1 MKRFTAILAALLAAS
16 CVFSSAVMAIP
27 GETDPETGYN
37 QYVQDN
43 IRYDALGYAYID
55 DEDGTRIY
63 YDLNSYGYFVPI
75 NNPYDEPSQEPSSEP
90 SVEEPSEEPSSE
102 PSVEE
107 SSEEPS
113 TEPSV
118 EESSEEP
125 SSETSV
131 EESSQ
136 EPSSEPSVEE
146 SSKEPSKQESSKET
160 SKRTDKSEIP
170 LINYKLDALKM
181 NIALPNDVYAILRS
195 GEQNEKALEIFKMTA
210 EEAVASLK
218 KSNMYLKASPEDFA
232 YDITVTMTQD
242 EDSKTINNF
251 TELSDK
257 DLIEITNSLTK
268 QKEYTS
274 CTQKKYGD
282 VLYLSLNYHSTED
295 DDDIAGIQNY
305 TVVNGQKITITLQTR
320 AKNLS
325 DQQKEILEAVM
336 KSVSFT
342 DIKPPVKADT
352 NEDEI
357 KNMMILIYTTAG
369 VCIVLFIVLISVLI
383 SRSRKKK
390 KLLAEIENN
399 NIAEP
404 KSEKKKSETKNKA
417 EDKTKKKEDKK
428 AEKSDKKQKSKKQ
441 DKKKDSKKSEKPKLE
456 SKKEATPIEP
466 KHEKKSEPK
475 TDEKVSETKTEEKPI
490 TDEKAVSAESDYK
503 PEDFSLFDAQPTI
516 EKIEIYNSN
525 DEQTK
530 VNPNLPKAPKYNP
543 PGTLDYIT
551 TGVSKT
557 PEQAGIQL
565 TTETFT
571 VPKDKNDIQPIE
583 EETIEPTQVVE
594 DKKPET
600 VESTP
605 VVEDKKP
612 ETVEPTPVVKD
623 KKPETVEPT
632 PVVEDKKL
640 ETVEPTPVVEDKK
653 FETAEPVTE
662 QNAHENKDKSLKSFL
677 GRIKKAVIPEIDED
691 AFEHESTTNS
701 STEPINDTP
710 KPVIAPAKPI
720 EKPQPIVAPTNPVEK
735 SQPIV
740 APAKPIEKPQPIVTP
755 AEPVKKAPSAPI
767 KEATTESDISSR
779 YEKLFGKNSSSSE
792 NAESFDKTESR
803 FEKLF
808 GVKNTTENNENS
820 NDTHTT
826 ADNSEVKEDSIVFEK
841 PIQND
846 EENIHNRTPQSTIPS
861 LKTDKETESRF
872 EKLFGKNNPESLSQ
886 SQTKAQQTTD
896 EINNSEKK

>member
-27 GETDPETGYN
+27 GETDPQTGYN

-75 NNPYDEPSQEPSSEP
+75 NNPYEEPSQEPSSEP
-90 SVEEPSEEPSSE
+90 SVEEPSQEPSPE

-107 SSEEPS
+107 P
-113 TEPSV
+113 
-118 EESSEEP
+118 
-125 SSETSV
+125 
-131 EESSQ
+131 SQ
-136 EPSSEPSVEE
+136 EPSSEPSVVE
-146 SSKEPSKQESSKET
+146 SSQEPSKQESSKET
-160 SKRTDKSEIP
+160 SKRSDKSEIP

-195 GEQNEKALEIFKMTA
+195 GEQNEKALELFKMTA

-295 DDDIAGIQNY
+295 GDDIAGIQNY

-320 AKNLS
+320 AKDLS

-352 NEDEI
+352 NDDEI
-357 KNMMILIYTTAG
+357 QNMMILIYTTAG

-383 SRSRKKK
+383 SRSCKKK

-399 NIAEP
+399 NISEQKP
-404 KSEKKKSETKNKA
+404 EKKNSETKNKA
-417 EDKTKKKEDKK
+417 EDKSKKKDDKK
-428 AEKSDKKQKSKKQ
+428 AEKSDKKQKPKKQ
-441 DKKKDSKKSEKPKLE
+441 DEKKDSKKPDKPKLE
-456 SKKEATPIEP
+456 SKKEVTSIEP
-466 KHEKKSEPK
+466 KYEKNSESNTDDKK
-475 TDEKVSETKTEEKPI
+475 TETKIE
-490 TDEKAVSAESDYK
+490 EKAVSEESAYK
-503 PEDFSLFDAQPTI
+503 FDDFALFDAQPTI

-543 PGTLDYIT
+543 PGTVDYIT

-571 VPKDKNDIQPIE
+571 VPKTKNDIKPIE
-583 EETIEPTQVVE
+583 EETSEKIESAPVVE
-594 DKKPET
+594 DKKAET
-600 VESTP
+600 IESAP

-612 ETVEPTPVVKD
+612 EITEPDTHD
-623 KKPETVEPT
+623 T
-632 PVVEDKKL
+632 
-640 ETVEPTPVVEDKK
+640 
-653 FETAEPVTE
+653 
-662 QNAHENKDKSLKSFL
+662 KDKSLKSFL
-677 GRIKKAVIPEIDED
+677 GRIKKAVVPEIDED
-691 AFEHESTTNS
+691 AFEHENTINASTK
-701 STEPINDTP
+701 PIDNTP
-710 KPVIAPAKPI
+710 KPVIAPAKLV
-720 EKPQPIVAPTNPVEK
+720 EKPQPIVAPVEPV
-735 SQPIV
+735 
-740 APAKPIEKPQPIVTP
+740 EKPQPTANP

-767 KEATTESDISSR
+767 KETTTESDIYSR
-779 YEKLFGKNSSSSE
+779 YEKLFGKNDSSSE
-792 NAESFDKTESR
+792 NSESLDKTESR

-808 GVKNTTENNENS
+808 GVKNSTENNENS
-820 NDTHTT
+820 
-826 ADNSEVKEDSIVFEK
+826 DNKQTNANNEPKDDSVVFEK

-846 EENIHNRTPQSTIPS
+846 EENVHNRTPQSTIPA
-861 LKTDKETESRF
+861 LKTESRF
-872 EKLFGKNNPESLSQ
+872 EKLFGKNDPESLSQ

>member
-27 GETDPETGYN
+27 GETDPQTGYN

-75 NNPYDEPSQEPSSEP
+75 NNPYEEPSQEPSSEP
-90 SVEEPSEEPSSE
+90 SVEEPSQEPSSE

-107 SSEEPS
+107 P
-113 TEPSV
+113 
-118 EESSEEP
+118 
-125 SSETSV
+125 
-131 EESSQ
+131 SQ

-146 SSKEPSKQESSKET
+146 PSQEPSKQESSKET
-160 SKRTDKSEIP
+160 SKRSDKSEIP

-195 GEQNEKALEIFKMTA
+195 GEQNEKALELFKMTA

-295 DDDIAGIQNY
+295 GDDIAGIQNY

-320 AKNLS
+320 AKDLS

-399 NIAEP
+399 NISEQKP
-404 KSEKKKSETKNKA
+404 EKKNSETKNKA
-417 EDKTKKKEDKK
+417 EDKSKKKDGKK
-428 AEKSDKKQKSKKQ
+428 AEKSDKKQKPKKQ
-441 DKKKDSKKSEKPKLE
+441 DKKKDSKKPDKPKLE
-456 SKKEATPIEP
+456 SKKDVTSIEP
-466 KHEKKSEPK
+466 KYEKNSESK
-475 TDEKVSETKTEEKPI
+475 TDDKKTETKIE
-490 TDEKAVSAESDYK
+490 EKAVSEESAYK
-503 PEDFSLFDAQPTI
+503 FDDFALFDAQPTI

-543 PGTLDYIT
+543 PGTVDYIT

-571 VPKDKNDIQPIE
+571 VPKTKNDIKPIE
-583 EETIEPTQVVE
+583 EETSEKIESAPVVE
-594 DKKPET
+594 DKKAET
-600 VESTP
+600 IESAP

-612 ETVEPTPVVKD
+612 EITEPDTHD
-623 KKPETVEPT
+623 T
-632 PVVEDKKL
+632 
-640 ETVEPTPVVEDKK
+640 
-653 FETAEPVTE
+653 
-662 QNAHENKDKSLKSFL
+662 KDKSLKSFL
-677 GRIKKAVIPEIDED
+677 GRIKKAVVPEIDED
-691 AFEHESTTNS
+691 AFEHENTINASTK
-701 STEPINDTP
+701 PIDNTP
-710 KPVIAPAKPI
+710 KPVIAPAKLV
-720 EKPQPIVAPTNPVEK
+720 EKPQPIVAPVEPV
-735 SQPIV
+735 
-740 APAKPIEKPQPIVTP
+740 EKPQPTANP

-767 KEATTESDISSR
+767 KETTTESDIYSR
-779 YEKLFGKNSSSSE
+779 YEKLFGKNDSSSE
-792 NAESFDKTESR
+792 NSESLDKTESR

-808 GVKNTTENNENS
+808 GVKNSTENNENS
-820 NDTHTT
+820 
-826 ADNSEVKEDSIVFEK
+826 DNKQTNANNEPKDDSVVFEK

-846 EENIHNRTPQSTIPS
+846 EENVHNRTPQSTIPA
-861 LKTDKETESRF
+861 LKTESRF
-872 EKLFGKNNPESLSQ
+872 EKLFGKNDPESLSQ

>member
-27 GETDPETGYN
+27 GETDPQTGYN

-75 NNPYDEPSQEPSSEP
+75 NNPYEEPSQEPSSEP
-90 SVEEPSEEPSSE
+90 SVEEPSQEPSSE

-107 SSEEPS
+107 PS
-113 TEPSV
+113 Q
-118 EESSEEP
+118 EP
-125 SSETSV
+125 SSEPSV

-136 EPSSEPSVEE
+136 EPSSEPSVVE
-146 SSKEPSKQESSKET
+146 SSQEPSKQESSKET
-160 SKRTDKSEIP
+160 SKRSDKSEIP

-195 GEQNEKALEIFKMTA
+195 GEQNEKALELFKMTA

-295 DDDIAGIQNY
+295 GDDIAGIQNY

-320 AKNLS
+320 AKDLS

-352 NEDEI
+352 NDDEI

-399 NIAEP
+399 NISEQKP
-404 KSEKKKSETKNKA
+404 EKKNSETKNKA
-417 EDKTKKKEDKK
+417 EDKSKKKDGKK
-428 AEKSDKKQKSKKQ
+428 AEKSDKKQKPKKQ
-441 DKKKDSKKSEKPKLE
+441 DKKKDSKKPDKPKLE
-456 SKKEATPIEP
+456 SKKEATPVEP
-466 KHEKKSEPK
+466 KYEKNSESK
-475 TDEKVSETKTEEKPI
+475 TDDKKTETKIE
-490 TDEKAVSAESDYK
+490 EKAVSEESAYK
-503 PEDFSLFDAQPTI
+503 FDDFALFDAQPTI

-543 PGTLDYIT
+543 PGTVDYIT

-571 VPKDKNDIQPIE
+571 VPKTKNDIKPIE
-583 EETIEPTQVVE
+583 EETSEKIESAPAVE

-600 VESTP
+600 
-605 VVEDKKP
+605 
-612 ETVEPTPVVKD
+612 
-623 KKPETVEPT
+623 
-632 PVVEDKKL
+632 L
-640 ETVEPTPVVEDKK
+640 
-653 FETAEPVTE
+653 EPVTE

-677 GRIKKAVIPEIDED
+677 GRIKKAVVPEIDED
-691 AFEHESTTNS
+691 AFEHENTINASTK
-701 STEPINDTP
+701 PIDNTP
-710 KPVIAPAKPI
+710 KPVIAPAKLVEKPQPTVVPVEPV
-720 EKPQPIVAPTNPVEK
+720 EKPQPIAN
-735 SQPIV
+735 
-740 APAKPIEKPQPIVTP
+740 P
-755 AEPVKKAPSAPI
+755 AELVKETPSAPI
-767 KEATTESDISSR
+767 KETTTESDISSR
-779 YEKLFGKNSSSSE
+779 YEKLFGKNDSSSE
-792 NAESFDKTESR
+792 NSESLDKTESR

-808 GVKNTTENNENS
+808 GVKNSTENNES
-820 NDTHTT
+820 T
-826 ADNSEVKEDSIVFEK
+826 DNKQTNANNESKDDSIVFEK

-846 EENIHNRTPQSTIPS
+846 EENVHDRTPQSTIPA
-861 LKTDKETESRF
+861 LKTESRF
-872 EKLFGKNNPESLSQ
+872 EKLFGKNDPESLSQ

>member
-1 MKRFTAILAALLAAS
+1 MSKRAYELKTEVIVMKRFTAILAALLAAS

-27 GETDPETGYN
+27 GETDPQTGYN

-75 NNPYDEPSQEPSSEP
+75 NNPYEEPSQEPSSEPSVELPSQEPSSEPSVEEPSQEPSSEP
-90 SVEEPSEEPSSE
+90 SVEEPSQEPSSE
-102 PSVEE
+102 P
-107 SSEEPS
+107 
-113 TEPSV
+113 
-118 EESSEEP
+118 
-125 SSETSV
+125 SV

-136 EPSSEPSVEE
+136 EPSSEPSVVE
-146 SSKEPSKQESSKET
+146 SSQEPSKQESSKET
-160 SKRTDKSEIP
+160 SKRSDKSEIP

-195 GEQNEKALEIFKMTA
+195 GEQNEKALELFKMTA

-295 DDDIAGIQNY
+295 GDDIAGIQNY

-320 AKNLS
+320 AKDLS

-399 NIAEP
+399 NISEQKP
-404 KSEKKKSETKNKA
+404 EKKNSETKNKA
-417 EDKTKKKEDKK
+417 EDKSKKKDGKK
-428 AEKSDKKQKSKKQ
+428 AEKSDKKQKPKKQ
-441 DKKKDSKKSEKPKLE
+441 DKKKDSKKPDKPKLE
-456 SKKEATPIEP
+456 SKKDVTSIEP
-466 KHEKKSEPK
+466 KYEKNSESK
-475 TDEKVSETKTEEKPI
+475 TDDKKTETKIE
-490 TDEKAVSAESDYK
+490 EKAVSEESAYK
-503 PEDFSLFDAQPTI
+503 FDDFALFDAQPTI

-543 PGTLDYIT
+543 PGTVDYIT

-571 VPKDKNDIQPIE
+571 VPKTKNDIKPIE
-583 EETIEPTQVVE
+583 EETSEKIE
-594 DKKPET
+594 
-600 VESTP
+600 SAP

-612 ETVEPTPVVKD
+612 EITEPDTHD
-623 KKPETVEPT
+623 T
-632 PVVEDKKL
+632 
-640 ETVEPTPVVEDKK
+640 
-653 FETAEPVTE
+653 
-662 QNAHENKDKSLKSFL
+662 KDKSLKSFL
-677 GRIKKAVIPEIDED
+677 GRIKKAVVPEIDED
-691 AFEHESTTNS
+691 AFEHENTINASTK
-701 STEPINDTP
+701 PIDNTP
-710 KPVIAPAKPI
+710 KPVIAPAKLV
-720 EKPQPIVAPTNPVEK
+720 EKPQPIVAPVEPV
-735 SQPIV
+735 
-740 APAKPIEKPQPIVTP
+740 EKPQPTANP

-767 KEATTESDISSR
+767 KETTTESDISSR
-779 YEKLFGKNSSSSE
+779 YEKLFGKNDSSSE
-792 NAESFDKTESR
+792 NSESLDKTESR

-808 GVKNTTENNENS
+808 GVKNSTENNENS
-820 NDTHTT
+820 
-826 ADNSEVKEDSIVFEK
+826 DNKQTNANNESKDDSVVFEK

-846 EENIHNRTPQSTIPS
+846 EENVHNRTPQSTIPA
-861 LKTDKETESRF
+861 LKTESRF
-872 EKLFGKNNPESLSQ
+872 EKLFGKNDPESLSQ

>member
-27 GETDPETGYN
+27 GETDPQTGYN

-75 NNPYDEPSQEPSSEP
+75 NNPYEEPSQEPSSEP
-90 SVEEPSEEPSSE
+90 
-102 PSVEE
+102 
-107 SSEEPS
+107 
-113 TEPSV
+113 
-118 EESSEEP
+118 
-125 SSETSV
+125 SV

-136 EPSSEPSVEE
+136 EPSSEPSVVE
-146 SSKEPSKQESSKET
+146 SSQEPSKQESSKET
-160 SKRTDKSEIP
+160 SKRSDKSEIP

-195 GEQNEKALEIFKMTA
+195 GEQNEKALELFKMTA

-295 DDDIAGIQNY
+295 GDDIAGIQNY

-320 AKNLS
+320 AKDLS

-352 NEDEI
+352 NDDEI

-383 SRSRKKK
+383 SRSCKKK

-399 NIAEP
+399 NISEQKP
-404 KSEKKKSETKNKA
+404 EKKNSETKNKS
-417 EDKTKKKEDKK
+417 EDKSKKKDGKK
-428 AEKSDKKQKSKKQ
+428 AEKSDKKQKLKKQ
-441 DKKKDSKKSEKPKLE
+441 DKKKDSKKPDKPKLE
-456 SKKEATPIEP
+456 SKKEATPVEP
-466 KHEKKSEPK
+466 KYEKNSESK
-475 TDEKVSETKTEEKPI
+475 TDDKKTETKIE
-490 TDEKAVSAESDYK
+490 EKAVSEESAYK
-503 PEDFSLFDAQPTI
+503 FDDFALFDAQPTI

-530 VNPNLPKAPKYNP
+530 TNPNLPKAPKYNP
-543 PGTLDYIT
+543 PGTVDYIT

-571 VPKDKNDIQPIE
+571 VPKTKNDIKPIE
-583 EETIEPTQVVE
+583 EETSEKIE
-594 DKKPET
+594 
-600 VESTP
+600 SAP
-605 VVEDKKP
+605 VVEDKK
-612 ETVEPTPVVKD
+612 V
-623 KKPETVEPT
+623 ETVEPT
-632 PVVEDKKL
+632 PVVEDKK
-640 ETVEPTPVVEDKK
+640 V
-653 FETAEPVTE
+653 ETAEPVTE

-677 GRIKKAVIPEIDED
+677 GRIKKAVVPEIDED
-691 AFEHESTTNS
+691 AFEHENTINASTK
-701 STEPINDTP
+701 PIDNTP
-710 KPVIAPAKPI
+710 KPVIAPAKLVEKPKPTVVPVEPV
-720 EKPQPIVAPTNPVEK
+720 EKPQPIAN
-735 SQPIV
+735 
-740 APAKPIEKPQPIVTP
+740 P
-755 AEPVKKAPSAPI
+755 AELVKETPSAPI
-767 KEATTESDISSR
+767 KETTTESDISSR
-779 YEKLFGKNSSSSE
+779 YEKLFGKNDSSFENSE
-792 NAESFDKTESR
+792 SLDKTESR

-808 GVKNTTENNENS
+808 GVKNSTENNES
-820 NDTHTT
+820 T
-826 ADNSEVKEDSIVFEK
+826 DNKQTNANNEPKDDNIVFEK

-846 EENIHNRTPQSTIPS
+846 EENVHNRTPQSTIPA
-861 LKTDKETESRF
+861 LKTESRF
-872 EKLFGKNNPESLSQ
+872 EKLFGKNDPESLSQ

>member
-27 GETDPETGYN
+27 GETDPQTGYN

-75 NNPYDEPSQEPSSEP
+75 NNPYEEPSQEPSSEP
-90 SVEEPSEEPSSE
+90 SVEEPSQEPSPE

-107 SSEEPS
+107 P
-113 TEPSV
+113 
-118 EESSEEP
+118 
-125 SSETSV
+125 
-131 EESSQ
+131 SQ

-146 SSKEPSKQESSKET
+146 PSQELSSEPSVEEPSQEPSSEPSVVESSQEPSKQESSKET
-160 SKRTDKSEIP
+160 SKRSDKSEIP

-195 GEQNEKALEIFKMTA
+195 GEQNEKALELFKMTA

-295 DDDIAGIQNY
+295 GDDIAGIQNY

-320 AKNLS
+320 AKDLS

-352 NEDEI
+352 NDDEI
-357 KNMMILIYTTAG
+357 QNMMILIYTTAG
-369 VCIVLFIVLISVLI
+369 VCILLFIVLISVLI

-399 NIAEP
+399 NISEQKP
-404 KSEKKKSETKNKA
+404 EKKNSETKNKA
-417 EDKTKKKEDKK
+417 EDKSKKKDDKK

-441 DKKKDSKKSEKPKLE
+441 DKKKDSKKSDKPKLE
-456 SKKEATPIEP
+456 SKKEVTSIEP
-466 KHEKKSEPK
+466 KYEKKSESK
-475 TDEKVSETKTEEKPI
+475 TDDKKTETKIEEKPI
-490 TDEKAVSAESDYK
+490 TDEKAVSEESAYK
-503 PEDFSLFDAQPTI
+503 FDDFALFDAQPTI

-530 VNPNLPKAPKYNP
+530 TNPDLPKAPKYNP
-543 PGTLDYIT
+543 PGTVDYIT

-571 VPKDKNDIQPIE
+571 VPKTKNDIKPIE
-583 EETIEPTQVVE
+583 EEISENI
-594 DKKPET
+594 
-600 VESTP
+600 
-605 VVEDKKP
+605 
-612 ETVEPTPVVKD
+612 
-623 KKPETVEPT
+623 EPT
-632 PVVEDKKL
+632 PVVEDKKT
-640 ETVEPTPVVEDKK
+640 ETVEPAPVVEDKK
-653 FETAEPVTE
+653 TETAESAPVVEDKKAEITE
-662 QNAHENKDKSLKSFL
+662 SDTHDTKDKSLKSFL

-691 AFEHESTTNS
+691 AFEHETTNNA
-701 STEPINDTP
+701 STEPINDAP

-720 EKPQPIVAPTNPVEK
+720 EKPQPIVTSVE
-735 SQPIV
+735 
-740 APAKPIEKPQPIVTP
+740 PIEKTQSIVTP
-755 AEPVKKAPSAPI
+755 VEPVKKAPSAPI
-767 KEATTESDISSR
+767 KETTTESDISSR

-792 NAESFDKTESR
+792 NTESLDKTESR

-808 GVKNTTENNENS
+808 GVKNSTENNESS
-820 NDTHTT
+820 NNTQAN
-826 ADNSEVKEDSIVFEK
+826 ADNNESKDDSIVFEK
-841 PIQND
+841 PIQNN

-861 LKTDKETESRF
+861 LKTESRF
-872 EKLFGKNNPESLSQ
+872 EKLFGKNDPESLSQ

>member
-27 GETDPETGYN
+27 GETDPQTGYN

-75 NNPYDEPSQEPSSEP
+75 NNPYEEPSQEPSSEP
-90 SVEEPSEEPSSE
+90 SVEEPSQEPSPE

-107 SSEEPS
+107 P
-113 TEPSV
+113 
-118 EESSEEP
+118 
-125 SSETSV
+125 
-131 EESSQ
+131 SQ
-136 EPSSEPSVEE
+136 EPSPEPSVVE
-146 SSKEPSKQESSKET
+146 SSQEPSKQESSKET
-160 SKRTDKSEIP
+160 SKRSDKSEIP

-195 GEQNEKALEIFKMTA
+195 GEQNEKALELFKMTA

-268 QKEYTS
+268 QKEYAS

-295 DDDIAGIQNY
+295 GDDIAGIQNY

-320 AKNLS
+320 AKDLS

-383 SRSRKKK
+383 SRSCKKK

-399 NIAEP
+399 NISEQKP
-404 KSEKKKSETKNKA
+404 EKKNSETKNKA
-417 EDKTKKKEDKK
+417 EDKSKKKDGKK
-428 AEKSDKKQKSKKQ
+428 AEKSDKKQKPKKQ
-441 DKKKDSKKSEKPKLE
+441 DKKKDSKKPDKPKLE
-456 SKKEATPIEP
+456 SKKDVTSIEP
-466 KHEKKSEPK
+466 KYEKNSESK
-475 TDEKVSETKTEEKPI
+475 TDDKKTETKIE
-490 TDEKAVSAESDYK
+490 EKAVSEESAYK
-503 PEDFSLFDAQPTI
+503 FDDFALFDAQPTI

-543 PGTLDYIT
+543 PGTVDYIT

-571 VPKDKNDIQPIE
+571 VPKTKNDIKPIE
-583 EETIEPTQVVE
+583 EETSEKIESAPVVE
-594 DKKPET
+594 DKKAET
-600 VESTP
+600 IESAP

-612 ETVEPTPVVKD
+612 EITEPDTHD
-623 KKPETVEPT
+623 T
-632 PVVEDKKL
+632 
-640 ETVEPTPVVEDKK
+640 
-653 FETAEPVTE
+653 
-662 QNAHENKDKSLKSFL
+662 KDKSLKSFL
-677 GRIKKAVIPEIDED
+677 GRIRKAVVPEIDED
-691 AFEHESTTNS
+691 AFEHENTINASTK
-701 STEPINDTP
+701 PIDNTP
-710 KPVIAPAKPI
+710 KPVIAPAKLV
-720 EKPQPIVAPTNPVEK
+720 EKPQPIVAPVEPV
-735 SQPIV
+735 
-740 APAKPIEKPQPIVTP
+740 EKPQPTANP

-767 KEATTESDISSR
+767 KETTTESDISSR
-779 YEKLFGKNSSSSE
+779 YEKLFGKNDSSSE
-792 NAESFDKTESR
+792 NSESLDKTESR

-808 GVKNTTENNENS
+808 GVKNSTENNENS
-820 NDTHTT
+820 
-826 ADNSEVKEDSIVFEK
+826 DNKQTNANNESKDDSVVFEK

-846 EENIHNRTPQSTIPS
+846 EENVHNRTPQSTIPA
-861 LKTDKETESRF
+861 LKTESRF
-872 EKLFGKNNPESLSQ
+872 EKLFGKNDPESLSQ

>member
-1 MKRFTAILAALLAAS
+1 MSKRAYELKTEVIVMKRFTAILAALLAAS

-27 GETDPETGYN
+27 GETDPQTGYN

-75 NNPYDEPSQEPSSEP
+75 NNPYEEPSQEPSSEP
-90 SVEEPSEEPSSE
+90 SVEEPSQEPSSE

-107 SSEEPS
+107 P
-113 TEPSV
+113 
-118 EESSEEP
+118 
-125 SSETSV
+125 
-131 EESSQ
+131 SQ

-146 SSKEPSKQESSKET
+146 PSQEPSSEPSVVESSQEPSKQESSKET
-160 SKRTDKSEIP
+160 SKRSDKSEIP

-195 GEQNEKALEIFKMTA
+195 GEQNEKALELFKMTA

-295 DDDIAGIQNY
+295 GDDIAGIQNY

-320 AKNLS
+320 AKDLS

-383 SRSRKKK
+383 SRSCKKK

-399 NIAEP
+399 NISEQKP
-404 KSEKKKSETKNKA
+404 EKKNSETKNKA
-417 EDKTKKKEDKK
+417 EDKSKKKDGKK
-428 AEKSDKKQKSKKQ
+428 AEKSDKKQKPKKQ
-441 DKKKDSKKSEKPKLE
+441 DKKKDSKKPDKPKLE
-456 SKKEATPIEP
+456 SKKDVTSIEP
-466 KHEKKSEPK
+466 KYEKNSESK
-475 TDEKVSETKTEEKPI
+475 TDDKKTETKIE
-490 TDEKAVSAESDYK
+490 EKAVSEESAYK
-503 PEDFSLFDAQPTI
+503 FDDFALFDAQPTI

-543 PGTLDYIT
+543 PGTVDYIT

-571 VPKDKNDIQPIE
+571 VPKTKNDIKPIE
-583 EETIEPTQVVE
+583 EETSEKIESAPVVE
-594 DKKPET
+594 DKKAET
-600 VESTP
+600 IESAP

-612 ETVEPTPVVKD
+612 EITEPDTHD
-623 KKPETVEPT
+623 T
-632 PVVEDKKL
+632 
-640 ETVEPTPVVEDKK
+640 
-653 FETAEPVTE
+653 
-662 QNAHENKDKSLKSFL
+662 KDKSLKSFL
-677 GRIKKAVIPEIDED
+677 GRIKKAVVPEIDED
-691 AFEHESTTNS
+691 AFEHENTINASTK
-701 STEPINDTP
+701 PIDNTP
-710 KPVIAPAKPI
+710 KPVIAPAKLV
-720 EKPQPIVAPTNPVEK
+720 EKPQPIVAPVEPV
-735 SQPIV
+735 
-740 APAKPIEKPQPIVTP
+740 EKPQPTANP

-767 KEATTESDISSR
+767 KETTTESDISSR
-779 YEKLFGKNSSSSE
+779 YEKLFGKNDSSSE
-792 NAESFDKTESR
+792 NSESLDKTESR

-808 GVKNTTENNENS
+808 GVKNSTENNENS
-820 NDTHTT
+820 
-826 ADNSEVKEDSIVFEK
+826 DNKQTNANNESKDDSVVFEK

-846 EENIHNRTPQSTIPS
+846 EENVHNRTPQSTIPA
-861 LKTDKETESRF
+861 LKTESRF
-872 EKLFGKNNPESLSQ
+872 EKLFGKNDPESLSQ

>member
-27 GETDPETGYN
+27 GETDPQTGYN

-75 NNPYDEPSQEPSSEP
+75 NNPYEEPSQEPSSEP
-90 SVEEPSEEPSSE
+90 SVEEPSQEPSSE

-107 SSEEPS
+107 P
-113 TEPSV
+113 
-118 EESSEEP
+118 
-125 SSETSV
+125 
-131 EESSQ
+131 SQ

-146 SSKEPSKQESSKET
+146 PSQEPSSEPSVVESSQEPSKQESSKET
-160 SKRTDKSEIP
+160 SKRSDKSEIP

-195 GEQNEKALEIFKMTA
+195 GEQNEKALELFKMTA

-268 QKEYTS
+268 QKEYAS

-295 DDDIAGIQNY
+295 GDDIAGIQNY

-320 AKNLS
+320 AKDLS

-383 SRSRKKK
+383 SRSCKKK
-390 KLLAEIENN
+390 RLLAEIENN
-399 NIAEP
+399 NISEQKP
-404 KSEKKKSETKNKA
+404 EKKNSETKNKA
-417 EDKTKKKEDKK
+417 EDKSKKKDGKK
-428 AEKSDKKQKSKKQ
+428 AEKSDKKQKPKKQ
-441 DKKKDSKKSEKPKLE
+441 DKKKDSKKPDKPKLE
-456 SKKEATPIEP
+456 SKKEATPVEP
-466 KHEKKSEPK
+466 KYEKNSESK
-475 TDEKVSETKTEEKPI
+475 TDDKKTETKIE
-490 TDEKAVSAESDYK
+490 EKAVSEESAYK
-503 PEDFSLFDAQPTI
+503 FDDFALFDAQPTI

-543 PGTLDYIT
+543 PGTVDYIT

-571 VPKDKNDIQPIE
+571 VPKTKNDIKPIE
-583 EETIEPTQVVE
+583 EETSETIGSAPAVE

-600 VESTP
+600 LEPTP

-612 ETVEPTPVVKD
+612 ET
-623 KKPETVEPT
+623 
-632 PVVEDKKL
+632 L
-640 ETVEPTPVVEDKK
+640 
-653 FETAEPVTE
+653 EPVTE

-677 GRIKKAVIPEIDED
+677 GRIKKAVVPEIDED
-691 AFEHESTTNS
+691 AFEHENTINAS
-701 STEPINDTP
+701 SKPIDNTP
-710 KPVIAPAKPI
+710 KPVIAPAKLVEKPQPTVVPVEPV
-720 EKPQPIVAPTNPVEK
+720 EKPQPIAN
-735 SQPIV
+735 
-740 APAKPIEKPQPIVTP
+740 P
-755 AEPVKKAPSAPI
+755 AELVKETPSAPI
-767 KEATTESDISSR
+767 KETTTESDISSR
-779 YEKLFGKNSSSSE
+779 YEKLFGKNDSSFENSE
-792 NAESFDKTESR
+792 SLDKTESR

-808 GVKNTTENNENS
+808 GVKNSTENNES
-820 NDTHTT
+820 T
-826 ADNSEVKEDSIVFEK
+826 DNKQTNANNESKDDSIVFEK

-846 EENIHNRTPQSTIPS
+846 KENVHNRTPQSTIPA
-861 LKTDKETESRF
+861 LKTESRF
-872 EKLFGKNNPESLSQ
+872 EKLFGKNDPESLSQ

>member
-1 MKRFTAILAALLAAS
+1 MSKRAYELKTEVIVMKRFTAILAALLAAS

-27 GETDPETGYN
+27 GETDPQTGYN

-75 NNPYDEPSQEPSSEP
+75 NNPYEEPSQEPSSEP
-90 SVEEPSEEPSSE
+90 SVEEPSQEPSPEPSVEEPSQEPSSE
-102 PSVEE
+102 PSVV
-107 SSEEPS
+107 EPS
-113 TEPSV
+113 Q
-118 EESSEEP
+118 EP
-125 SSETSV
+125 SSEPSV

-136 EPSSEPSVEE
+136 EPSSEPSVVE
-146 SSKEPSKQESSKET
+146 SSQEPSKQESSKET
-160 SKRTDKSEIP
+160 SKRSDKSEIP

-195 GEQNEKALEIFKMTA
+195 GEQNEKALELFKMTA

-268 QKEYTS
+268 QKEYAS

-295 DDDIAGIQNY
+295 GDDIAGIQNY

-320 AKNLS
+320 AKDLS

-352 NEDEI
+352 NDDEI

-369 VCIVLFIVLISVLI
+369 VCILLFIVLISVLI
-383 SRSRKKK
+383 SRSCKKK

-399 NIAEP
+399 NISEQKP
-404 KSEKKKSETKNKA
+404 EKKNSETKNKS
-417 EDKTKKKEDKK
+417 EDKSKKKDDKK
-428 AEKSDKKQKSKKQ
+428 AEKSDKKQKPKKQ
-441 DKKKDSKKSEKPKLE
+441 DEKKDSKKPDKPKLE
-456 SKKEATPIEP
+456 SKKAVTSIEP
-466 KHEKKSEPK
+466 KYEKKSESK
-475 TDEKVSETKTEEKPI
+475 TDDKKTETKI
-490 TDEKAVSAESDYK
+490 DEKAVSEESAYK
-503 PEDFSLFDAQPTI
+503 FDDFALFDAQPTI

-543 PGTLDYIT
+543 PGTVDYIT

-571 VPKDKNDIQPIE
+571 VPKTKNDIKPIE
-583 EETIEPTQVVE
+583 EETSEKIESAPVVE
-594 DKKPET
+594 DKKAET
-600 VESTP
+600 IESAP

-612 ETVEPTPVVKD
+612 EITEPDTHD
-623 KKPETVEPT
+623 T
-632 PVVEDKKL
+632 
-640 ETVEPTPVVEDKK
+640 
-653 FETAEPVTE
+653 
-662 QNAHENKDKSLKSFL
+662 KDKSLKSFL
-677 GRIKKAVIPEIDED
+677 GRIKKAVVPEIDED
-691 AFEHESTTNS
+691 AFEHENKINASTK
-701 STEPINDTP
+701 PIDNTP
-710 KPVIAPAKPI
+710 KPVIAPAKLV
-720 EKPQPIVAPTNPVEK
+720 EKPQPIVAPVEPV
-735 SQPIV
+735 
-740 APAKPIEKPQPIVTP
+740 EKPQPIANP

-767 KEATTESDISSR
+767 KETTTESDIYSR
-779 YEKLFGKNSSSSE
+779 YEKLFGKNDSSSE
-792 NAESFDKTESR
+792 NSESLDKTESR

-808 GVKNTTENNENS
+808 GVKNSTENNENS
-820 NDTHTT
+820 
-826 ADNSEVKEDSIVFEK
+826 DNKQTNANNEPKDDSVVFEK

-846 EENIHNRTPQSTIPS
+846 EENVHNRTPQSTIPA
-861 LKTDKETESRF
+861 LKTESRF
-872 EKLFGKNNPESLSQ
+872 EKLFGKNDPESLSQ

>member
-1 MKRFTAILAALLAAS
+1 MSKRAYELKTEVIVMKRFTAILAALLAAS

-27 GETDPETGYN
+27 GETDPQTGYN

-75 NNPYDEPSQEPSSEP
+75 NNPYEEPSQEPSSEP
-90 SVEEPSEEPSSE
+90 SVEEPSQEPSSE

-107 SSEEPS
+107 P
-113 TEPSV
+113 
-118 EESSEEP
+118 
-125 SSETSV
+125 
-131 EESSQ
+131 SQ

-146 SSKEPSKQESSKET
+146 PSQEPSSEPSVVESSQEPSKQESSKET
-160 SKRTDKSEIP
+160 SKRSDKSEIP

-195 GEQNEKALEIFKMTA
+195 GEQNEKALELFKMTA

-295 DDDIAGIQNY
+295 GDDIAGIQNY

-320 AKNLS
+320 AKDLS

-383 SRSRKKK
+383 SRSCKKK

-399 NIAEP
+399 NISEQKP
-404 KSEKKKSETKNKA
+404 EKKNSETKNKA
-417 EDKTKKKEDKK
+417 EDKSKKKDGKK
-428 AEKSDKKQKSKKQ
+428 AEKSDKKQKPKKQ
-441 DKKKDSKKSEKPKLE
+441 DKKKDSKKPDKPKLE
-456 SKKEATPIEP
+456 SKKEATPVEP
-466 KHEKKSEPK
+466 KYEKNSESK
-475 TDEKVSETKTEEKPI
+475 TDDKKTETKIE
-490 TDEKAVSAESDYK
+490 EKAVSEESAYK
-503 PEDFSLFDAQPTI
+503 FDDFALFDAQPTI

-543 PGTLDYIT
+543 PGTVDYIT

-571 VPKDKNDIQPIE
+571 VPKTKNDIKPIE
-583 EETIEPTQVVE
+583 EETSEKIESAPVVE
-594 DKKPET
+594 DKKAENI
-600 VESTP
+600 ESAP

-612 ETVEPTPVVKD
+612 EITEPDTHD
-623 KKPETVEPT
+623 T
-632 PVVEDKKL
+632 
-640 ETVEPTPVVEDKK
+640 
-653 FETAEPVTE
+653 
-662 QNAHENKDKSLKSFL
+662 KDKSLKSFL
-677 GRIKKAVIPEIDED
+677 GRIKKAVVPEIDED
-691 AFEHESTTNS
+691 AFEHENTINASTK
-701 STEPINDTP
+701 PIDNTP
-710 KPVIAPAKPI
+710 KPVIAPAKLV
-720 EKPQPIVAPTNPVEK
+720 EKPQPIVAPVEPV
-735 SQPIV
+735 
-740 APAKPIEKPQPIVTP
+740 EKPQPTANP

-767 KEATTESDISSR
+767 KETTTESDISSR
-779 YEKLFGKNSSSSE
+779 YEKLFGKNDSSSE
-792 NAESFDKTESR
+792 NSESLDKTESR

-808 GVKNTTENNENS
+808 GVKNSTENNENS
-820 NDTHTT
+820 
-826 ADNSEVKEDSIVFEK
+826 DNKQTNANNESKDDSVVFEK

-846 EENIHNRTPQSTIPS
+846 EENVHNRTPQSTIPA
-861 LKTDKETESRF
+861 LKTESRF
-872 EKLFGKNNPESLSQ
+872 EKLFGKNDPESLSQ

>member
-1 MKRFTAILAALLAAS
+1 MSKRAYELKTEVIVMKRFTAILAALLAAS

-27 GETDPETGYN
+27 GETDPQTGYN

-75 NNPYDEPSQEPSSEP
+75 NNPYEEPSQEPSSEP
-90 SVEEPSEEPSSE
+90 SVEEPSQEPSPE

-107 SSEEPS
+107 P
-113 TEPSV
+113 
-118 EESSEEP
+118 
-125 SSETSV
+125 
-131 EESSQ
+131 SQ
-136 EPSSEPSVEE
+136 EPSSEPSVVE
-146 SSKEPSKQESSKET
+146 SSQEPSKQESSKET
-160 SKRTDKSEIP
+160 SKRSDKSEIP

-195 GEQNEKALEIFKMTA
+195 GEQNEKALELFKMTA

-218 KSNMYLKASPEDFA
+218 KSNMYLKASPEDFV

-295 DDDIAGIQNY
+295 GDDIAGIQNY

-320 AKNLS
+320 AKDLS

-352 NEDEI
+352 NDDEI

-369 VCIVLFIVLISVLI
+369 VCILLFIVLISVLI
-383 SRSRKKK
+383 SRSCKKK

-399 NIAEP
+399 NISEQKP
-404 KSEKKKSETKNKA
+404 EKKNSETKNKA
-417 EDKTKKKEDKK
+417 EDKSKKKDDKK
-428 AEKSDKKQKSKKQ
+428 AEKSDKKQKPKKQ
-441 DKKKDSKKSEKPKLE
+441 DKKKDSKKPDKPKLE
-456 SKKEATPIEP
+456 SKKEVTSIEP
-466 KHEKKSEPK
+466 KYEKNSESK
-475 TDEKVSETKTEEKPI
+475 TDDKKTETKIE
-490 TDEKAVSAESDYK
+490 EKAVSEESAYK
-503 PEDFSLFDAQPTI
+503 FDDFALFDAQPTI

-543 PGTLDYIT
+543 PGTVDYIT

-571 VPKDKNDIQPIE
+571 VPKTKNDIKPIE
-583 EETIEPTQVVE
+583 EETSEKIESAPAVE
-594 DKKPET
+594 DKKPEN
-600 VESTP
+600 VEPTP

-612 ETVEPTPVVKD
+612 ET
-623 KKPETVEPT
+623 
-632 PVVEDKKL
+632 L
-640 ETVEPTPVVEDKK
+640 
-653 FETAEPVTE
+653 EPVTE

-677 GRIKKAVIPEIDED
+677 GRIKKAVVPEIDED
-691 AFEHESTTNS
+691 AFEHENTINASTK
-701 STEPINDTP
+701 PIDNTP
-710 KPVIAPAKPI
+710 KPVIAPAKLVEKPQPTVVPVEPV
-720 EKPQPIVAPTNPVEK
+720 EKPQPIAN
-735 SQPIV
+735 
-740 APAKPIEKPQPIVTP
+740 P
-755 AEPVKKAPSAPI
+755 AELVKETPSAPI
-767 KEATTESDISSR
+767 KETTTESDISSR
-779 YEKLFGKNSSSSE
+779 YEKLFGKNDSSFENSE
-792 NAESFDKTESR
+792 SLDKTESR

-808 GVKNTTENNENS
+808 GVKNSTENNES
-820 NDTHTT
+820 T
-826 ADNSEVKEDSIVFEK
+826 DNKQTNANNESKDDNIVFEK

-846 EENIHNRTPQSTIPS
+846 EENVHNRTPQSTIPA
-861 LKTDKETESRF
+861 LKTESRF
-872 EKLFGKNNPESLSQ
+872 EKLFGKNDPESLSQ

>member
-27 GETDPETGYN
+27 GETDPQTGYN

-75 NNPYDEPSQEPSSEP
+75 NNPYEEPSQEPSSEP
-90 SVEEPSEEPSSE
+90 
-102 PSVEE
+102 
-107 SSEEPS
+107 
-113 TEPSV
+113 
-118 EESSEEP
+118 
-125 SSETSV
+125 SV

-136 EPSSEPSVEE
+136 EPSSEPSVVE
-146 SSKEPSKQESSKET
+146 SSQEPSKQESSKET
-160 SKRTDKSEIP
+160 SKRSDKSEIP

-195 GEQNEKALEIFKMTA
+195 GEQNEKALELFKMTA

-295 DDDIAGIQNY
+295 GDDIAGIQNY

-320 AKNLS
+320 AKDLS

-352 NEDEI
+352 NDDEI

-383 SRSRKKK
+383 SRSCKKK

-399 NIAEP
+399 NISEQKP
-404 KSEKKKSETKNKA
+404 EKKNSETKNKS
-417 EDKTKKKEDKK
+417 EDKSKKKDGKK
-428 AEKSDKKQKSKKQ
+428 AEKSDKKQKPKKQ
-441 DKKKDSKKSEKPKLE
+441 DKKKDSKKPDKPKLE
-456 SKKEATPIEP
+456 SKKEATPVEP
-466 KHEKKSEPK
+466 KYEKNSESK
-475 TDEKVSETKTEEKPI
+475 TDDKKTETKIE
-490 TDEKAVSAESDYK
+490 EKAVSEESAYK
-503 PEDFSLFDAQPTI
+503 FDDFALFDAQPTI

-530 VNPNLPKAPKYNP
+530 TNPNLPKAPKYNP
-543 PGTLDYIT
+543 PGTVDYIT

-571 VPKDKNDIQPIE
+571 VPKTKNDIKPIE
-583 EETIEPTQVVE
+583 EETS
-594 DKKPET
+594 ET
-600 VESTP
+600 IGSAP
-605 VVEDKKP
+605 VVEDKK
-612 ETVEPTPVVKD
+612 V
-623 KKPETVEPT
+623 ETVEPT
-632 PVVEDKKL
+632 PVVEDKK
-640 ETVEPTPVVEDKK
+640 V
-653 FETAEPVTE
+653 ETAEPVTE

-677 GRIKKAVIPEIDED
+677 GRIKKAVVPEIDED
-691 AFEHESTTNS
+691 AFEHENTINASTK
-701 STEPINDTP
+701 PIDNTP
-710 KPVIAPAKPI
+710 KPVIAPAKLVEKPQPTVVPVEPV
-720 EKPQPIVAPTNPVEK
+720 EKPQPIAN
-735 SQPIV
+735 
-740 APAKPIEKPQPIVTP
+740 P
-755 AEPVKKAPSAPI
+755 AELVKETPSAPI
-767 KEATTESDISSR
+767 KETTTESDISSR
-779 YEKLFGKNSSSSE
+779 YEKLFGKNDSSFENSE
-792 NAESFDKTESR
+792 SLDKTESR

-808 GVKNTTENNENS
+808 GVKNSTENNES
-820 NDTHTT
+820 T
-826 ADNSEVKEDSIVFEK
+826 DNKQTNANNESKDDSIVFEK

-846 EENIHNRTPQSTIPS
+846 EENVHNRTPQSTIPA
-861 LKTDKETESRF
+861 LKTESRF
-872 EKLFGKNNPESLSQ
+872 EKLFGKNDPESLSQ

>member
-1 MKRFTAILAALLAAS
+1 
-16 CVFSSAVMAIP
+16 
-27 GETDPETGYN
+27 
-37 QYVQDN
+37 
-43 IRYDALGYAYID
+43 
-55 DEDGTRIY
+55 
-63 YDLNSYGYFVPI
+63 
-75 NNPYDEPSQEPSSEP
+75 
-90 SVEEPSEEPSSE
+90 
-102 PSVEE
+102 
-107 SSEEPS
+107 
-113 TEPSV
+113 
-118 EESSEEP
+118 
-125 SSETSV
+125 
-131 EESSQ
+131 
-136 EPSSEPSVEE
+136 
-146 SSKEPSKQESSKET
+146 
-160 SKRTDKSEIP
+160 
-170 LINYKLDALKM
+170 M

-195 GEQNEKALEIFKMTA
+195 GEQNEKALELFKMTA

-268 QKEYTS
+268 QKEYAS

-295 DDDIAGIQNY
+295 GDDIAGIQNY

-320 AKNLS
+320 AKDLS

-352 NEDEI
+352 NDDEI

-383 SRSRKKK
+383 SRSCKKK

-399 NIAEP
+399 NISEQKP
-404 KSEKKKSETKNKA
+404 EKKNSETKNKS
-417 EDKTKKKEDKK
+417 EDKSKKKDDKK
-428 AEKSDKKQKSKKQ
+428 AEKSDKKQKPKKQ
-441 DKKKDSKKSEKPKLE
+441 DEKKDSKKPDKPKLE
-456 SKKEATPIEP
+456 SKKEVTSIEP
-466 KHEKKSEPK
+466 KYEKKSESK
-475 TDEKVSETKTEEKPI
+475 TDDKKTETKIE
-490 TDEKAVSAESDYK
+490 EKAVSEESAYK
-503 PEDFSLFDAQPTI
+503 FDDFALFDAQPTI

-543 PGTLDYIT
+543 PGTVDYIT

-571 VPKDKNDIQPIE
+571 VPKTKNDIKPIE
-583 EETIEPTQVVE
+583 EETSEKIESAPVVE
-594 DKKPET
+594 DKKAENI
-600 VESTP
+600 ESAP

-612 ETVEPTPVVKD
+612 EITEPDTHD
-623 KKPETVEPT
+623 T
-632 PVVEDKKL
+632 
-640 ETVEPTPVVEDKK
+640 
-653 FETAEPVTE
+653 
-662 QNAHENKDKSLKSFL
+662 KDKSLKSFL
-677 GRIKKAVIPEIDED
+677 GRIKKAVVPEIDED
-691 AFEHESTTNS
+691 AFEHENKINASTK
-701 STEPINDTP
+701 PIDNTP
-710 KPVIAPAKPI
+710 KPVIAPAKLV
-720 EKPQPIVAPTNPVEK
+720 EKPQPIVAPVEPV
-735 SQPIV
+735 
-740 APAKPIEKPQPIVTP
+740 EKPQPIANP

-767 KEATTESDISSR
+767 KETTTESDIYSR
-779 YEKLFGKNSSSSE
+779 YEKLFGKNDSSSE
-792 NAESFDKTESR
+792 NSESLDKTESR

-808 GVKNTTENNENS
+808 GVKNSTENNES
-820 NDTHTT
+820 S
-826 ADNSEVKEDSIVFEK
+826 DNKQTNANNEPKDDSVVFEK

-846 EENIHNRTPQSTIPS
+846 EENVHNRTPQSTIPA
-861 LKTDKETESRF
+861 LKTESRF
-872 EKLFGKNNPESLSQ
+872 EKLFGKNDPESLSQ

>member
-27 GETDPETGYN
+27 GETDPQTGYN

-75 NNPYDEPSQEPSSEP
+75 NNPYEEPSQEPSSEP
-90 SVEEPSEEPSSE
+90 SVEEPSQEPSPE

-107 SSEEPS
+107 P
-113 TEPSV
+113 
-118 EESSEEP
+118 
-125 SSETSV
+125 
-131 EESSQ
+131 SQ
-136 EPSSEPSVEE
+136 EPSSEPSVVE
-146 SSKEPSKQESSKET
+146 SSQEPSKQESSKET
-160 SKRTDKSEIP
+160 SKRSDKSEIP

-195 GEQNEKALEIFKMTA
+195 GEQNEKALELFKMTA

-295 DDDIAGIQNY
+295 GDDIAGIQNY

-320 AKNLS
+320 AKDLS

-352 NEDEI
+352 NDDEI

-399 NIAEP
+399 NISEQKP
-404 KSEKKKSETKNKA
+404 EKKNSETKNKA
-417 EDKTKKKEDKK
+417 EDKSKKKDDKK
-428 AEKSDKKQKSKKQ
+428 AEKSDKKQKPKKQ
-441 DKKKDSKKSEKPKLE
+441 DKKKDSKKPDKPKLE
-456 SKKEATPIEP
+456 SKKEVTSIEP
-466 KHEKKSEPK
+466 KYEKNSESK
-475 TDEKVSETKTEEKPI
+475 TDDKKTETKIE
-490 TDEKAVSAESDYK
+490 EKAVSEESAYK
-503 PEDFSLFDAQPTI
+503 FDDFALFDAQPTI

-543 PGTLDYIT
+543 PGTVDYIT

-571 VPKDKNDIQPIE
+571 VPKTKNDIKPIE
-583 EETIEPTQVVE
+583 EETSEKIESSPVVE
-594 DKKPET
+594 DKKAET
-600 VESTP
+600 IESAP

-612 ETVEPTPVVKD
+612 EITEPDTHD
-623 KKPETVEPT
+623 T
-632 PVVEDKKL
+632 
-640 ETVEPTPVVEDKK
+640 
-653 FETAEPVTE
+653 
-662 QNAHENKDKSLKSFL
+662 KDKSLKSFL
-677 GRIKKAVIPEIDED
+677 GRIKKAVVPEIDED
-691 AFEHESTTNS
+691 AFEHENTINASTK
-701 STEPINDTP
+701 PIDNTP
-710 KPVIAPAKPI
+710 KPVIAPAKLV
-720 EKPQPIVAPTNPVEK
+720 EKPQPIVAPVEPV
-735 SQPIV
+735 
-740 APAKPIEKPQPIVTP
+740 EKPQPTANP

-767 KEATTESDISSR
+767 KETTTESDISSR
-779 YEKLFGKNSSSSE
+779 YEKLFGKNDSSSE
-792 NAESFDKTESR
+792 NSESLDKTESR

-808 GVKNTTENNENS
+808 GVKNSTENNES
-820 NDTHTT
+820 S
-826 ADNSEVKEDSIVFEK
+826 DNKQTNANNEPKDDSVVFEK

-846 EENIHNRTPQSTIPS
+846 EENVHNRTPQSTIPA
-861 LKTDKETESRF
+861 LKTESRF
-872 EKLFGKNNPESLSQ
+872 EKLFGKNDPESLSQ

>member
-27 GETDPETGYN
+27 GETDPQTGYN

-75 NNPYDEPSQEPSSEP
+75 NNPYEEPSQEPSSEP
-90 SVEEPSEEPSSE
+90 
-102 PSVEE
+102 
-107 SSEEPS
+107 
-113 TEPSV
+113 
-118 EESSEEP
+118 
-125 SSETSV
+125 SV

-136 EPSSEPSVEE
+136 EPSSEPSVVE
-146 SSKEPSKQESSKET
+146 SSQEPSKQESSKET
-160 SKRTDKSEIP
+160 SKRSDKSEIP

-195 GEQNEKALEIFKMTA
+195 GEQNEKALELFKMTA

-295 DDDIAGIQNY
+295 GDDIAGIQNY

-320 AKNLS
+320 AKDLS

-383 SRSRKKK
+383 SRSCKKK

-399 NIAEP
+399 NISEQKP
-404 KSEKKKSETKNKA
+404 EKKNSETKNKS
-417 EDKTKKKEDKK
+417 EDKSKKKDGKK
-428 AEKSDKKQKSKKQ
+428 AEKSDKKQKPKKQ
-441 DKKKDSKKSEKPKLE
+441 DKKKDSKKPDKPKLE
-456 SKKEATPIEP
+456 SKKEATPVEP
-466 KHEKKSEPK
+466 KYEKNSESK
-475 TDEKVSETKTEEKPI
+475 TDDKKTETKIE
-490 TDEKAVSAESDYK
+490 EKAVSEESAYK
-503 PEDFSLFDAQPTI
+503 FDDFALFDAQPTI

-543 PGTLDYIT
+543 PGTVDYIT

-571 VPKDKNDIQPIE
+571 VPKTKNDIKPIE
-583 EETIEPTQVVE
+583 EETSETIGSVPAVE

-600 VESTP
+600 LEPTP

-612 ETVEPTPVVKD
+612 ET
-623 KKPETVEPT
+623 
-632 PVVEDKKL
+632 L
-640 ETVEPTPVVEDKK
+640 
-653 FETAEPVTE
+653 EPVTE

-677 GRIKKAVIPEIDED
+677 GRIKKAVVPEIDED
-691 AFEHESTTNS
+691 AFEHENTINASTK
-701 STEPINDTP
+701 PIDNTP
-710 KPVIAPAKPI
+710 KPVIAPAKLVEKPQPTVVPVEPV
-720 EKPQPIVAPTNPVEK
+720 EKPQPIAN
-735 SQPIV
+735 
-740 APAKPIEKPQPIVTP
+740 P
-755 AEPVKKAPSAPI
+755 AELVKETPSAPI
-767 KEATTESDISSR
+767 KETTTESDISSR
-779 YEKLFGKNSSSSE
+779 YEKLFGKNDSSSE
-792 NAESFDKTESR
+792 NSESLDKTESR

-808 GVKNTTENNENS
+808 GVKNSTENNES
-820 NDTHTT
+820 T
-826 ADNSEVKEDSIVFEK
+826 DNKQTNANNESKDDSIVFEK

-846 EENIHNRTPQSTIPS
+846 EENVHNRTPQSTIPA
-861 LKTDKETESRF
+861 LKTESRF
-872 EKLFGKNNPESLSQ
+872 EKLFGKNDPESLSQ

>member
-1 MKRFTAILAALLAAS
+1 MSKRAYELKTEVIVMKRFTAILAALLAAS

-27 GETDPETGYN
+27 GETDPQTGYN

-75 NNPYDEPSQEPSSEP
+75 NNPYEEPSQEPSSEP
-90 SVEEPSEEPSSE
+90 
-102 PSVEE
+102 
-107 SSEEPS
+107 
-113 TEPSV
+113 
-118 EESSEEP
+118 
-125 SSETSV
+125 SV

-136 EPSSEPSVEE
+136 EPSSEPSVVE
-146 SSKEPSKQESSKET
+146 SSQEPSKQESSKET
-160 SKRTDKSEIP
+160 SKRSDKSEIP

-195 GEQNEKALEIFKMTA
+195 GEQNEKALELFKMTA

-295 DDDIAGIQNY
+295 GDDIAGIQNY

-320 AKNLS
+320 AKDLS

-399 NIAEP
+399 NISEQKP
-404 KSEKKKSETKNKA
+404 EKKNSETKNKA
-417 EDKTKKKEDKK
+417 EDKSKKKDGKK
-428 AEKSDKKQKSKKQ
+428 AEKSDKKQKPKKQ
-441 DKKKDSKKSEKPKLE
+441 DKKKDSKKPDKPKLE
-456 SKKEATPIEP
+456 SKKEATPVEP
-466 KHEKKSEPK
+466 KYEKNSESK
-475 TDEKVSETKTEEKPI
+475 TDDKKTETKIE
-490 TDEKAVSAESDYK
+490 EKAVSEESAYK
-503 PEDFSLFDAQPTI
+503 FDDFALFDAQPTI

-543 PGTLDYIT
+543 PGTVDYIT

-571 VPKDKNDIQPIE
+571 VPKTKNDIKPIE
-583 EETIEPTQVVE
+583 EETSEKIESAPVVE
-594 DKKPET
+594 DKKAET
-600 VESTP
+600 IESAP

-612 ETVEPTPVVKD
+612 EITEPDTHD
-623 KKPETVEPT
+623 T
-632 PVVEDKKL
+632 
-640 ETVEPTPVVEDKK
+640 
-653 FETAEPVTE
+653 
-662 QNAHENKDKSLKSFL
+662 KDKSLKSFL
-677 GRIKKAVIPEIDED
+677 GRIKKAVVPEIDED
-691 AFEHESTTNS
+691 AFEHENTINASTK
-701 STEPINDTP
+701 PIDNTP
-710 KPVIAPAKPI
+710 KPVIAPAKLV
-720 EKPQPIVAPTNPVEK
+720 EKPQPIVAPVEPV
-735 SQPIV
+735 
-740 APAKPIEKPQPIVTP
+740 EKPQPIANP

-767 KEATTESDISSR
+767 KETTTESDIYSR
-779 YEKLFGKNSSSSE
+779 YEKLFGKNDSSSE
-792 NAESFDKTESR
+792 NSESLDKTESR

-808 GVKNTTENNENS
+808 GVKNSTENNES
-820 NDTHTT
+820 S
-826 ADNSEVKEDSIVFEK
+826 DNKQTNANNESKDDSIVFEK

-846 EENIHNRTPQSTIPS
+846 EENVHNRTPQSTIPA
-861 LKTDKETESRF
+861 LKTESRF
-872 EKLFGKNNPESLSQ
+872 EKLFGKNDPESLSQ
-886 SQTKAQQTTD
+886 SQTKAQHTTD

>member
-27 GETDPETGYN
+27 GETDPQTGYN

-75 NNPYDEPSQEPSSEP
+75 NNPYEEPSQEPSSEP
-90 SVEEPSEEPSSE
+90 SVEEPSQEPSPEPSVEEPSQEPSSE
-102 PSVEE
+102 P
-107 SSEEPS
+107 
-113 TEPSV
+113 
-118 EESSEEP
+118 
-125 SSETSV
+125 SV

-146 SSKEPSKQESSKET
+146 SSQEPSSEPSVVESSQEPSKQESSKET
-160 SKRTDKSEIP
+160 SKRSDKSEIP

-195 GEQNEKALEIFKMTA
+195 GEQNEKALELFKMTA

-295 DDDIAGIQNY
+295 GDDIAGIQNY

-320 AKNLS
+320 AKDLS

-352 NEDEI
+352 NDDEI

-383 SRSRKKK
+383 SRSCKKK

-399 NIAEP
+399 NISEQKP
-404 KSEKKKSETKNKA
+404 EKKNSETKNKS
-417 EDKTKKKEDKK
+417 EDKSKKKDGKK
-428 AEKSDKKQKSKKQ
+428 AEKSDKKQKPKKQ
-441 DKKKDSKKSEKPKLE
+441 DKKKDSKKPDKPKLE
-456 SKKEATPIEP
+456 SKKEVTSIEP
-466 KHEKKSEPK
+466 KYEKNSESK
-475 TDEKVSETKTEEKPI
+475 TDDKKTETKIE
-490 TDEKAVSAESDYK
+490 EKAVSEESAYK
-503 PEDFSLFDAQPTI
+503 FDDFALFDAQPTI

-543 PGTLDYIT
+543 PGTVDYIT

-571 VPKDKNDIQPIE
+571 VPKTKNDIKPIE
-583 EETIEPTQVVE
+583 EETS
-594 DKKPET
+594 ET
-600 VESTP
+600 IGSAP

-612 ETVEPTPVVKD
+612 ETVEPTPVVED
-623 KKPETVEPT
+623 KKPEITEPDT
-632 PVVEDKKL
+632 HD
-640 ETVEPTPVVEDKK
+640 T
-653 FETAEPVTE
+653 
-662 QNAHENKDKSLKSFL
+662 KDKSLKSFL
-677 GRIKKAVIPEIDED
+677 GRIKKAVVPEIDED
-691 AFEHESTTNS
+691 AFEHENTINASTK
-701 STEPINDTP
+701 PIDNTP
-710 KPVIAPAKPI
+710 KPVIAPAKLV
-720 EKPQPIVAPTNPVEK
+720 EKPQPIVAPVEPV
-735 SQPIV
+735 
-740 APAKPIEKPQPIVTP
+740 EKPQPTANP

-767 KEATTESDISSR
+767 KETTTESDISSR
-779 YEKLFGKNSSSSE
+779 YEKLFGKNDSSSE
-792 NAESFDKTESR
+792 NSESLDKTESR

-808 GVKNTTENNENS
+808 GVKNSTENDESSDNKQTNANNEPK
-820 NDTHTT
+820 D
-826 ADNSEVKEDSIVFEK
+826 DSVVFEK

-846 EENIHNRTPQSTIPS
+846 EENVHNRTPQSTIPA
-861 LKTDKETESRF
+861 LKTESRF
-872 EKLFGKNNPESLSQ
+872 EKLFGKNDPESLSQ

>member
-27 GETDPETGYN
+27 GETDPQTGYN
-37 QYVQDN
+37 QYVQNN

-75 NNPYDEPSQEPSSEP
+75 NNPYEEPSQEPSQEPSSEP
-90 SVEEPSEEPSSE
+90 SVEEPSQEPSPE

-107 SSEEPS
+107 P
-113 TEPSV
+113 
-118 EESSEEP
+118 
-125 SSETSV
+125 
-131 EESSQ
+131 SQ
-136 EPSSEPSVEE
+136 EPSPEPSVVE
-146 SSKEPSKQESSKET
+146 SSQEPSKQESSKET
-160 SKRTDKSEIP
+160 SKRSDKSEIP

-195 GEQNEKALEIFKMTA
+195 GEQNEKALELFKMTA

-295 DDDIAGIQNY
+295 GDDIAGIQNY

-320 AKNLS
+320 AKDLS

-352 NEDEI
+352 NDDEI

-369 VCIVLFIVLISVLI
+369 VCILLFIVLISVLI
-383 SRSRKKK
+383 SRSCKKK

-399 NIAEP
+399 NISEQKP
-404 KSEKKKSETKNKA
+404 EKKNSETKNKA
-417 EDKTKKKEDKK
+417 EDKSKKKDDKK
-428 AEKSDKKQKSKKQ
+428 AEKSDKKQKPKKQ
-441 DKKKDSKKSEKPKLE
+441 DKKKDSKKPDKPKLE
-456 SKKEATPIEP
+456 SKKEVTSIEP
-466 KHEKKSEPK
+466 KYEKNSESK
-475 TDEKVSETKTEEKPI
+475 TDDKKTETKIE
-490 TDEKAVSAESDYK
+490 EKAVSEESAYK
-503 PEDFSLFDAQPTI
+503 FDDFALFDAQPTI

-530 VNPNLPKAPKYNP
+530 TNPNLPKAPKYNP
-543 PGTLDYIT
+543 PGTVDYIT

-571 VPKDKNDIQPIE
+571 VPKTKNDIKPIE
-583 EETIEPTQVVE
+583 EETSEKIESAPVVE
-594 DKKPET
+594 DKKAET
-600 VESTP
+600 AP

-612 ETVEPTPVVKD
+612 EITEPDTHD
-623 KKPETVEPT
+623 T
-632 PVVEDKKL
+632 
-640 ETVEPTPVVEDKK
+640 
-653 FETAEPVTE
+653 
-662 QNAHENKDKSLKSFL
+662 KDKSLKSFL
-677 GRIKKAVIPEIDED
+677 GRIKKAVVPEIDED
-691 AFEHESTTNS
+691 AFEHENTINASTK
-701 STEPINDTP
+701 PIDNTP
-710 KPVIAPAKPI
+710 KPVIAPAKLVEKPQPTVVPVEPV
-720 EKPQPIVAPTNPVEK
+720 EKPQPIAN
-735 SQPIV
+735 
-740 APAKPIEKPQPIVTP
+740 P
-755 AEPVKKAPSAPI
+755 AELVKETPSAPI
-767 KEATTESDISSR
+767 KETTTESDISSR
-779 YEKLFGKNSSSSE
+779 YEKLFGKNDLSSE
-792 NAESFDKTESR
+792 NSESLDKTESR

-808 GVKNTTENNENS
+808 GVKNSTENNES
-820 NDTHTT
+820 S
-826 ADNSEVKEDSIVFEK
+826 DNKQTNANNEPKDGSVVFEK

-846 EENIHNRTPQSTIPS
+846 EENVHNRTPQSTIPA
-861 LKTDKETESRF
+861 LKTESRF
-872 EKLFGKNNPESLSQ
+872 EKLFGKNDPESLSQ

>member
-27 GETDPETGYN
+27 GETDPQTGYN

-75 NNPYDEPSQEPSSEP
+75 NNPYEEPSQEPSSEP
-90 SVEEPSEEPSSE
+90 SVEEPSQEPSPEPSVEEPSQEPSSE
-102 PSVEE
+102 P
-107 SSEEPS
+107 
-113 TEPSV
+113 
-118 EESSEEP
+118 
-125 SSETSV
+125 SV

-136 EPSSEPSVEE
+136 EPSSEPSVVE
-146 SSKEPSKQESSKET
+146 SSQEPSKQESSKET
-160 SKRTDKSEIP
+160 SKRSDKSEIP

-195 GEQNEKALEIFKMTA
+195 GEQNEKALELFKMTA

-295 DDDIAGIQNY
+295 GDDIAGIQNY

-320 AKNLS
+320 AKDLS

-383 SRSRKKK
+383 SRSCKKK

-399 NIAEP
+399 NISEQKP
-404 KSEKKKSETKNKA
+404 EKKNSETKNKA
-417 EDKTKKKEDKK
+417 EDKSKKKDGKK
-428 AEKSDKKQKSKKQ
+428 AEKSDKKQKPKKQ
-441 DKKKDSKKSEKPKLE
+441 DKKKDSKKPDKPKLE
-456 SKKEATPIEP
+456 SKKDVTSIEP
-466 KHEKKSEPK
+466 KYEKNSESK
-475 TDEKVSETKTEEKPI
+475 TDDKKTETKIE
-490 TDEKAVSAESDYK
+490 EKAVSEESAYK
-503 PEDFSLFDAQPTI
+503 FDDFALFDAQPTI

-543 PGTLDYIT
+543 PGTVDYIT

-571 VPKDKNDIQPIE
+571 VPKTKNDIKPIE
-583 EETIEPTQVVE
+583 EETSEKIESAPVVE
-594 DKKPET
+594 DKKAET
-600 VESTP
+600 IESAP

-612 ETVEPTPVVKD
+612 EITEPDTHD
-623 KKPETVEPT
+623 T
-632 PVVEDKKL
+632 
-640 ETVEPTPVVEDKK
+640 
-653 FETAEPVTE
+653 
-662 QNAHENKDKSLKSFL
+662 KDKSLKSFL
-677 GRIKKAVIPEIDED
+677 GRIRKAVVPEIDED
-691 AFEHESTTNS
+691 AFEHENTINASTK
-701 STEPINDTP
+701 PIDNTP
-710 KPVIAPAKPI
+710 KPVIAPAKLV
-720 EKPQPIVAPTNPVEK
+720 EKPQPIVAPVEPV
-735 SQPIV
+735 
-740 APAKPIEKPQPIVTP
+740 EKPQPTANP

-767 KEATTESDISSR
+767 KETTTESDISSR
-779 YEKLFGKNSSSSE
+779 YEKLFGKNDSSSE
-792 NAESFDKTESR
+792 NSESLDKTESR

-808 GVKNTTENNENS
+808 GVKNSTENNENS
-820 NDTHTT
+820 
-826 ADNSEVKEDSIVFEK
+826 DNKQTNANNESKDDSVVFEK

-846 EENIHNRTPQSTIPS
+846 EENVHNRTPQSTIPA
-861 LKTDKETESRF
+861 LKTESRF
-872 EKLFGKNNPESLSQ
+872 EKLFGKNDPESLSQ

>member
-27 GETDPETGYN
+27 GETDPQTGYN

-75 NNPYDEPSQEPSSEP
+75 NNPYEEPSQEPSSEP
-90 SVEEPSEEPSSE
+90 SV
-102 PSVEE
+102 V
-107 SSEEPS
+107 
-113 TEPSV
+113 
-118 EESSEEP
+118 
-125 SSETSV
+125 
-131 EESSQ
+131 ESSQ
-136 EPSSEPSVEE
+136 
-146 SSKEPSKQESSKET
+146 EPSKQESSKET
-160 SKRTDKSEIP
+160 SKRSDKSEIP

-195 GEQNEKALEIFKMTA
+195 GEQSEKALELFKMTA

-295 DDDIAGIQNY
+295 GDDIAGIQNY

-320 AKNLS
+320 AKDLS

-383 SRSRKKK
+383 SRSCKKK

-399 NIAEP
+399 NISEQKP
-404 KSEKKKSETKNKA
+404 EKKNSETKNKA
-417 EDKTKKKEDKK
+417 EDKSKKKDGKK
-428 AEKSDKKQKSKKQ
+428 AEKSDKKQKPKKQ
-441 DKKKDSKKSEKPKLE
+441 DKKKDSKKPDKPKLE
-456 SKKEATPIEP
+456 SKKEATPVEP
-466 KHEKKSEPK
+466 KYEKNSESK
-475 TDEKVSETKTEEKPI
+475 TDDKKTETKIE
-490 TDEKAVSAESDYK
+490 EKAVSEESAYK
-503 PEDFSLFDAQPTI
+503 FDDFALFDAQPTI

-543 PGTLDYIT
+543 PGTVDYIT

-571 VPKDKNDIQPIE
+571 VPKTKNDIKPIE
-583 EETIEPTQVVE
+583 EETSEKIESAPAVE

-600 VESTP
+600 
-605 VVEDKKP
+605 
-612 ETVEPTPVVKD
+612 
-623 KKPETVEPT
+623 
-632 PVVEDKKL
+632 L
-640 ETVEPTPVVEDKK
+640 
-653 FETAEPVTE
+653 EPVTE

-677 GRIKKAVIPEIDED
+677 GRIKKAVVPEIDED
-691 AFEHESTTNS
+691 AFEHENTINASTK
-701 STEPINDTP
+701 PIDNTP
-710 KPVIAPAKPI
+710 KPVIAPAKLVEKPQPTVVPVEPV
-720 EKPQPIVAPTNPVEK
+720 EKPQPIAN
-735 SQPIV
+735 
-740 APAKPIEKPQPIVTP
+740 P
-755 AEPVKKAPSAPI
+755 AELVKETPSAPI
-767 KEATTESDISSR
+767 KETTTESDISSR
-779 YEKLFGKNSSSSE
+779 YEKLFGKNDSSSE
-792 NAESFDKTESR
+792 NSESLDKTESR

-808 GVKNTTENNENS
+808 GVKNSTENNES
-820 NDTHTT
+820 T
-826 ADNSEVKEDSIVFEK
+826 DNKQTNANNESKDDSIVFEK

-846 EENIHNRTPQSTIPS
+846 EENVHDRTPQSTIPA
-861 LKTDKETESRF
+861 LKTESRF
-872 EKLFGKNNPESLSQ
+872 EKLFGKNDPESLSQ

>member
-27 GETDPETGYN
+27 GETDPQTGYN

-75 NNPYDEPSQEPSSEP
+75 NNPYEEPSQEPSSEP
-90 SVEEPSEEPSSE
+90 SVEEPSQEPSSE
-102 PSVEE
+102 P
-107 SSEEPS
+107 
-113 TEPSV
+113 
-118 EESSEEP
+118 
-125 SSETSV
+125 SV

-136 EPSSEPSVEE
+136 EPSSEPSVVE
-146 SSKEPSKQESSKET
+146 SSQEPSKQESSKET
-160 SKRTDKSEIP
+160 SKRSDKSEIP

-195 GEQNEKALEIFKMTA
+195 GEQNEKALELFKMTA

-295 DDDIAGIQNY
+295 GDDIAGIQNY

-320 AKNLS
+320 AKDLS

-399 NIAEP
+399 NISEQKP
-404 KSEKKKSETKNKA
+404 EKKNSETKNKA
-417 EDKTKKKEDKK
+417 EDKSKKKDGKK
-428 AEKSDKKQKSKKQ
+428 AEKSDKKQKPKKQ
-441 DKKKDSKKSEKPKLE
+441 DKKKDSKKPDKPKLE
-456 SKKEATPIEP
+456 SKKDVTSIEP
-466 KHEKKSEPK
+466 KYEKNSESK
-475 TDEKVSETKTEEKPI
+475 TDDKKTETKIE
-490 TDEKAVSAESDYK
+490 EKAVSEESAYK
-503 PEDFSLFDAQPTI
+503 FDDFALFDAQPTI

-543 PGTLDYIT
+543 PGTVDYIT

-571 VPKDKNDIQPIE
+571 VPKTKNDIKPIE
-583 EETIEPTQVVE
+583 EETSEKIE
-594 DKKPET
+594 
-600 VESTP
+600 SAP

-612 ETVEPTPVVKD
+612 EITEPDTHD
-623 KKPETVEPT
+623 T
-632 PVVEDKKL
+632 
-640 ETVEPTPVVEDKK
+640 
-653 FETAEPVTE
+653 
-662 QNAHENKDKSLKSFL
+662 KDKSLKSFL
-677 GRIKKAVIPEIDED
+677 GRIKKAVVPEIDED
-691 AFEHESTTNS
+691 AFEHENTINASTK
-701 STEPINDTP
+701 PIDNTP
-710 KPVIAPAKPI
+710 KPVIAPAKLV
-720 EKPQPIVAPTNPVEK
+720 EKPQPIVAPVEPV
-735 SQPIV
+735 
-740 APAKPIEKPQPIVTP
+740 EKPQPTANP

-767 KEATTESDISSR
+767 KETTTESDISSR
-779 YEKLFGKNSSSSE
+779 YEKLFGKNDSSSE
-792 NAESFDKTESR
+792 NSESLDKTESR

-808 GVKNTTENNENS
+808 GVKNSTENNENS
-820 NDTHTT
+820 
-826 ADNSEVKEDSIVFEK
+826 DNKQTNANNESKDDSVVFEK

-846 EENIHNRTPQSTIPS
+846 EENVHNRTPQSTIPA
-861 LKTDKETESRF
+861 LKTESRF
-872 EKLFGKNNPESLSQ
+872 EKLFGKNDPESLSQ

>member
-1 MKRFTAILAALLAAS
+1 MSKRAYELKTEVIVMKRFTAILAALLAAS

-27 GETDPETGYN
+27 GETDPQTGYN

-75 NNPYDEPSQEPSSEP
+75 NNPYEEPSQEPSSEP
-90 SVEEPSEEPSSE
+90 SVEEPSQEPSPEPSVEAPSQEPSPEPSVEEPSQEPSSE
-102 PSVEE
+102 P
-107 SSEEPS
+107 
-113 TEPSV
+113 
-118 EESSEEP
+118 
-125 SSETSV
+125 SV

-136 EPSSEPSVEE
+136 EPSSEPSVVE
-146 SSKEPSKQESSKET
+146 SSQEPSKQESSKET
-160 SKRTDKSEIP
+160 SKRSDKSEIP

-195 GEQNEKALEIFKMTA
+195 GEQNEKALELFKMTA

-268 QKEYTS
+268 QKEYAS

-295 DDDIAGIQNY
+295 GDDIAGIQNY

-320 AKNLS
+320 AKDLS

-352 NEDEI
+352 NDDEI

-383 SRSRKKK
+383 SRSCKKK

-399 NIAEP
+399 NISEQKP
-404 KSEKKKSETKNKA
+404 EKKNSETKNKS
-417 EDKTKKKEDKK
+417 EDKSKKKDDKK
-428 AEKSDKKQKSKKQ
+428 AEKSDKKQKPKKQ
-441 DKKKDSKKSEKPKLE
+441 DEKKDSKKPDKPKLE
-456 SKKEATPIEP
+456 SKKEVTSIEP
-466 KHEKKSEPK
+466 KYEKKSESK
-475 TDEKVSETKTEEKPI
+475 TDDKKTETKIE
-490 TDEKAVSAESDYK
+490 EKAVSEESAYK
-503 PEDFSLFDAQPTI
+503 FDDFALFDAQPTI

-543 PGTLDYIT
+543 PGTVDYIT

-571 VPKDKNDIQPIE
+571 VPKTKNDIKPIE
-583 EETIEPTQVVE
+583 EETSEKIE
-594 DKKPET
+594 
-600 VESTP
+600 SAP
-605 VVEDKKP
+605 VVEDKKA
-612 ETVEPTPVVKD
+612 ETIESA
-623 KKPETVEPT
+623 
-632 PVVEDKKL
+632 PVVEDKKA
-640 ETVEPTPVVEDKK
+640 EITEPDTHD
-653 FETAEPVTE
+653 T
-662 QNAHENKDKSLKSFL
+662 KDKSLKSFL
-677 GRIKKAVIPEIDED
+677 GRIKKAVVPEIDED
-691 AFEHESTTNS
+691 AFEHENKINASTK
-701 STEPINDTP
+701 PIDNTP
-710 KPVIAPAKPI
+710 KPVIAPAKLV
-720 EKPQPIVAPTNPVEK
+720 EKPQPIVAPVEPVEK
-735 SQPIV
+735 
-740 APAKPIEKPQPIVTP
+740 PQTTANP

-767 KEATTESDISSR
+767 KETTTESDIYSR
-779 YEKLFGKNSSSSE
+779 YEKLFGKNDSSSE
-792 NAESFDKTESR
+792 NSESLDKTESR

-808 GVKNTTENNENS
+808 GVKNSTENNES
-820 NDTHTT
+820 S
-826 ADNSEVKEDSIVFEK
+826 DNKQTNANNEQKDDSVVFEK

-846 EENIHNRTPQSTIPS
+846 EENVHNRTPQSTIPA
-861 LKTDKETESRF
+861 LKTESRF
-872 EKLFGKNNPESLSQ
+872 EKLFGKNDPESLSQ

>member
-27 GETDPETGYN
+27 GETDPQTGYN

-75 NNPYDEPSQEPSSEP
+75 NNPYEEPSQEPSSEP
-90 SVEEPSEEPSSE
+90 SVEEPSSE

-107 SSEEPS
+107 P
-113 TEPSV
+113 
-118 EESSEEP
+118 
-125 SSETSV
+125 
-131 EESSQ
+131 SQ

-146 SSKEPSKQESSKET
+146 SSQEPSPEPSVVESSQEPSKQESSKET
-160 SKRTDKSEIP
+160 SKRSDKSEIP

-195 GEQNEKALEIFKMTA
+195 GEQNEKALELFKMTA

-295 DDDIAGIQNY
+295 GDDIAGIQNY

-320 AKNLS
+320 AKDLS

-399 NIAEP
+399 NISEQKP
-404 KSEKKKSETKNKA
+404 EKKNSETKNKA
-417 EDKTKKKEDKK
+417 EDKSKKKDGKK
-428 AEKSDKKQKSKKQ
+428 AEKSDKKQKPKKQ
-441 DKKKDSKKSEKPKLE
+441 DKKKDSKKPDKPKLE
-456 SKKEATPIEP
+456 SKKEATPVEP
-466 KHEKKSEPK
+466 KYEKNSESK
-475 TDEKVSETKTEEKPI
+475 TDDKKTETKIE
-490 TDEKAVSAESDYK
+490 EKAVSEESAYK
-503 PEDFSLFDAQPTI
+503 FDDFALFDAQPTI

-543 PGTLDYIT
+543 PGTVDYIT

-571 VPKDKNDIQPIE
+571 VPKTKNDIKPIE
-583 EETIEPTQVVE
+583 EETSEKIESAPVVE
-594 DKKPET
+594 DKKAET
-600 VESTP
+600 IESAP

-612 ETVEPTPVVKD
+612 EITEPDTHD
-623 KKPETVEPT
+623 T
-632 PVVEDKKL
+632 
-640 ETVEPTPVVEDKK
+640 
-653 FETAEPVTE
+653 
-662 QNAHENKDKSLKSFL
+662 KDKSLKSFL
-677 GRIKKAVIPEIDED
+677 GRIKKAVVPEIDED
-691 AFEHESTTNS
+691 AFEHENTINESTK
-701 STEPINDTP
+701 PIDNTP
-710 KPVIAPAKPI
+710 KPVIAPAKLVEKPQPTVVPVEPV
-720 EKPQPIVAPTNPVEK
+720 EKPQPIAN
-735 SQPIV
+735 
-740 APAKPIEKPQPIVTP
+740 P
-755 AEPVKKAPSAPI
+755 AELVKETPSAPI
-767 KEATTESDISSR
+767 KETTTESDISSR
-779 YEKLFGKNSSSSE
+779 YEKLFGKNDSSFENSE
-792 NAESFDKTESR
+792 SLDKTESR

-808 GVKNTTENNENS
+808 GVKNSTENNES
-820 NDTHTT
+820 T
-826 ADNSEVKEDSIVFEK
+826 DNKQTNANNESKDDSIVFEK

-846 EENIHNRTPQSTIPS
+846 EENVHDRTPQSTIPA
-861 LKTDKETESRF
+861 LKTESRF
-872 EKLFGKNNPESLSQ
+872 EKLFGKNDPESLSQ

>member
-27 GETDPETGYN
+27 GETDPQTGYN

-75 NNPYDEPSQEPSSEP
+75 NNPYEEPSQEPSSEP
-90 SVEEPSEEPSSE
+90 SVEEPSQEPSSE
-102 PSVEE
+102 P
-107 SSEEPS
+107 
-113 TEPSV
+113 
-118 EESSEEP
+118 
-125 SSETSV
+125 SV

-146 SSKEPSKQESSKET
+146 SSQEPSSEPSVVESSQEPSKQESSKET
-160 SKRTDKSEIP
+160 SKRSDKSEIP

-195 GEQNEKALEIFKMTA
+195 GEQNEKALELFKMTA

-268 QKEYTS
+268 QKEYAS

-295 DDDIAGIQNY
+295 GDDIAGIQNY

-320 AKNLS
+320 AKDLS

-352 NEDEI
+352 NDDEI

-369 VCIVLFIVLISVLI
+369 VCILLFIVLISVLI
-383 SRSRKKK
+383 SRSCKKK

-399 NIAEP
+399 NISEQKP
-404 KSEKKKSETKNKA
+404 EKKNSETKNKS
-417 EDKTKKKEDKK
+417 EDKSKKKDDKK
-428 AEKSDKKQKSKKQ
+428 AEKSDKKQKPKKQ
-441 DKKKDSKKSEKPKLE
+441 DEKKDSKKPDKPKLE
-456 SKKEATPIEP
+456 SKKEVTSIEP
-466 KHEKKSEPK
+466 KYEKNSESK
-475 TDEKVSETKTEEKPI
+475 TDDKKTETKI
-490 TDEKAVSAESDYK
+490 DEKAVSEESAYK
-503 PEDFSLFDAQPTI
+503 FDDFALFDAQPTI

-543 PGTLDYIT
+543 PGTVDYIT

-571 VPKDKNDIQPIE
+571 VPKTKNDIKPIE
-583 EETIEPTQVVE
+583 EETSEKIESAPVVE
-594 DKKPET
+594 DKKAET
-600 VESTP
+600 AP

-612 ETVEPTPVVKD
+612 EITEPDTHD
-623 KKPETVEPT
+623 T
-632 PVVEDKKL
+632 
-640 ETVEPTPVVEDKK
+640 
-653 FETAEPVTE
+653 
-662 QNAHENKDKSLKSFL
+662 KDKSLKSFL
-677 GRIKKAVIPEIDED
+677 GRIKKAVVPEIDED
-691 AFEHESTTNS
+691 AFEHENKINASTK
-701 STEPINDTP
+701 PIDNTP
-710 KPVIAPAKPI
+710 KPVIAPAKLV
-720 EKPQPIVAPTNPVEK
+720 EKPQPIVAPVEPV
-735 SQPIV
+735 
-740 APAKPIEKPQPIVTP
+740 EKPQPIANP

-767 KEATTESDISSR
+767 KETTTESDIYSR
-779 YEKLFGKNSSSSE
+779 YEKLFGKNDSSSE
-792 NAESFDKTESR
+792 NSESLDKTESR

-808 GVKNTTENNENS
+808 GVKNSTENNENS
-820 NDTHTT
+820 
-826 ADNSEVKEDSIVFEK
+826 DNKQTNANNEPKDDSVVFEK

-846 EENIHNRTPQSTIPS
+846 EENVHNRTPQSTIPA
-861 LKTDKETESRF
+861 LKTESRF
-872 EKLFGKNNPESLSQ
+872 EKLFGKNDPESLSQ

>member
-27 GETDPETGYN
+27 GETDPQTGYN

-75 NNPYDEPSQEPSSEP
+75 NNPYEEPSQEPSSEP
-90 SVEEPSEEPSSE
+90 SVEEPSQEPSPE

-107 SSEEPS
+107 P
-113 TEPSV
+113 
-118 EESSEEP
+118 
-125 SSETSV
+125 
-131 EESSQ
+131 SQ

-146 SSKEPSKQESSKET
+146 PSQEPSPEPSVVESSQEPSKQESSKET
-160 SKRTDKSEIP
+160 SKRSDKSEIP

-195 GEQNEKALEIFKMTA
+195 GEQNEKALELFKMTA

-268 QKEYTS
+268 QKEYAS

-295 DDDIAGIQNY
+295 GDDIAGIQNY

-320 AKNLS
+320 AKDLS

-352 NEDEI
+352 NDDEI

-399 NIAEP
+399 NISEQKP
-404 KSEKKKSETKNKA
+404 EKKNSETKNKA
-417 EDKTKKKEDKK
+417 EDKSKKKDGKK
-428 AEKSDKKQKSKKQ
+428 AEKSDKKQKPKKQ
-441 DKKKDSKKSEKPKLE
+441 DKKKDSKKPDKPKLE
-456 SKKEATPIEP
+456 SKKEATPVEP
-466 KHEKKSEPK
+466 KYEKNSESK
-475 TDEKVSETKTEEKPI
+475 TDDKKTETKIE
-490 TDEKAVSAESDYK
+490 EKAVSEESAYK
-503 PEDFSLFDAQPTI
+503 FDDFALFDAQPTI

-543 PGTLDYIT
+543 PGTVDYIT

-571 VPKDKNDIQPIE
+571 VPKTKNDIKPIE
-583 EETIEPTQVVE
+583 EETSEKIESAPVVE
-594 DKKPET
+594 DKKAENI
-600 VESTP
+600 ESAP

-612 ETVEPTPVVKD
+612 EITEPDTHD
-623 KKPETVEPT
+623 T
-632 PVVEDKKL
+632 
-640 ETVEPTPVVEDKK
+640 
-653 FETAEPVTE
+653 
-662 QNAHENKDKSLKSFL
+662 KDKSLKSFL
-677 GRIKKAVIPEIDED
+677 GRIKKAVVPEIDED
-691 AFEHESTTNS
+691 AFEHENTINASTK
-701 STEPINDTP
+701 PIDNTP
-710 KPVIAPAKPI
+710 KPVIAPAKLV
-720 EKPQPIVAPTNPVEK
+720 EKPQPIVAPVEPV
-735 SQPIV
+735 
-740 APAKPIEKPQPIVTP
+740 EKPQPTANP

-767 KEATTESDISSR
+767 KETTTESDISSR
-779 YEKLFGKNSSSSE
+779 YEKLFGKNDLSSE
-792 NAESFDKTESR
+792 NSESLDKTESR

-808 GVKNTTENNENS
+808 GVKNSTENNES
-820 NDTHTT
+820 S
-826 ADNSEVKEDSIVFEK
+826 DNKQTNANNESKDDNIVFEK

-846 EENIHNRTPQSTIPS
+846 EENVHNRTPQSTIPA
-861 LKTDKETESRF
+861 LKTESRF
-872 EKLFGKNNPESLSQ
+872 EKLFGKNDPESLSQ

>member
-27 GETDPETGYN
+27 GETDPQTGYN

-75 NNPYDEPSQEPSSEP
+75 NNPYEEPSQEPSSEP
-90 SVEEPSEEPSSE
+90 SVEEPSQEPSPE

-107 SSEEPS
+107 P
-113 TEPSV
+113 
-118 EESSEEP
+118 
-125 SSETSV
+125 
-131 EESSQ
+131 SQ
-136 EPSSEPSVEE
+136 EPSSEPSVVE
-146 SSKEPSKQESSKET
+146 SSQEPSKQESSKET
-160 SKRTDKSEIP
+160 SKRSDKSEIP

-195 GEQNEKALEIFKMTA
+195 GEQNEKALELFKMTA

-268 QKEYTS
+268 QKEYAS

-295 DDDIAGIQNY
+295 GDDIAGIQNY

-320 AKNLS
+320 AKDLS

-352 NEDEI
+352 NDDEI

-383 SRSRKKK
+383 SRSCKKK

-399 NIAEP
+399 NISEQKP
-404 KSEKKKSETKNKA
+404 EKKNSETKNKS
-417 EDKTKKKEDKK
+417 EDKSKKKDDKK
-428 AEKSDKKQKSKKQ
+428 AEKSDKKQKPKKQ
-441 DKKKDSKKSEKPKLE
+441 DEKKDSKKPDKPKLE
-456 SKKEATPIEP
+456 SKKAVTSIEP
-466 KHEKKSEPK
+466 KYEKNSESK
-475 TDEKVSETKTEEKPI
+475 TDDKKTETKIE
-490 TDEKAVSAESDYK
+490 EKAVSEESAYK
-503 PEDFSLFDAQPTI
+503 FDDFALFDAQPTI

-543 PGTLDYIT
+543 PGTVDYIT

-571 VPKDKNDIQPIE
+571 VPKTKNDIKPIE
-583 EETIEPTQVVE
+583 EETSEKIESAPVVE
-594 DKKPET
+594 DKKAET
-600 VESTP
+600 IESAP

-612 ETVEPTPVVKD
+612 EITEPDTHD
-623 KKPETVEPT
+623 T
-632 PVVEDKKL
+632 
-640 ETVEPTPVVEDKK
+640 
-653 FETAEPVTE
+653 
-662 QNAHENKDKSLKSFL
+662 KDKSLKSFL
-677 GRIKKAVIPEIDED
+677 GRIKKAVVPEIDED
-691 AFEHESTTNS
+691 AFEHENKINASTK
-701 STEPINDTP
+701 PIDNTP
-710 KPVIAPAKPI
+710 KPVIAPAKLV
-720 EKPQPIVAPTNPVEK
+720 EKPQPIVAPVEPVEK
-735 SQPIV
+735 
-740 APAKPIEKPQPIVTP
+740 PQTIANP

-767 KEATTESDISSR
+767 KETTTESDIYSR
-779 YEKLFGKNSSSSE
+779 YEKLFGKNDSSSE
-792 NAESFDKTESR
+792 NSESLDKTESR

-808 GVKNTTENNENS
+808 GVKNSTENNES
-820 NDTHTT
+820 S
-826 ADNSEVKEDSIVFEK
+826 DNKQTNANNEPKDDSVVFEK

-846 EENIHNRTPQSTIPS
+846 EENVHNRTPQSTIPA
-861 LKTDKETESRF
+861 LKTESRF
-872 EKLFGKNNPESLSQ
+872 EKLFGKNDPESLSQ

>member
-27 GETDPETGYN
+27 GETDPQTGYN

-75 NNPYDEPSQEPSSEP
+75 NNPYEEPSQEPSSEP
-90 SVEEPSEEPSSE
+90 SVEEPSQEPSPEPSVEEPSQEPSSE

-107 SSEEPS
+107 PS
-113 TEPSV
+113 Q
-118 EESSEEP
+118 EP
-125 SSETSV
+125 SSEPSV

-136 EPSSEPSVEE
+136 EPSSEPSVVE
-146 SSKEPSKQESSKET
+146 SSQEPSKQESSKET
-160 SKRTDKSEIP
+160 SKRSDKSEIP

-195 GEQNEKALEIFKMTA
+195 GEQNEKALELFKMTA

-268 QKEYTS
+268 QKEYAS

-295 DDDIAGIQNY
+295 GDDIAGIQNY

-320 AKNLS
+320 AKDLS

-352 NEDEI
+352 NDDEI

-369 VCIVLFIVLISVLI
+369 VCILLFIVLISVLI
-383 SRSRKKK
+383 SRSCKKK

-399 NIAEP
+399 NISEQKP
-404 KSEKKKSETKNKA
+404 EKKNSETKNKS
-417 EDKTKKKEDKK
+417 EDKSKKKDDKK
-428 AEKSDKKQKSKKQ
+428 AEKSDKKQKPKKQ
-441 DKKKDSKKSEKPKLE
+441 DEKKDSKKPDKPKLE
-456 SKKEATPIEP
+456 SKKAVTSIEP
-466 KHEKKSEPK
+466 KYEKKSESK
-475 TDEKVSETKTEEKPI
+475 TDDKKTETKI
-490 TDEKAVSAESDYK
+490 DEKAVSEESAYK
-503 PEDFSLFDAQPTI
+503 FDDFALFDAQPTI

-543 PGTLDYIT
+543 PGTVDYIT

-571 VPKDKNDIQPIE
+571 VPKTKNDIKPIE
-583 EETIEPTQVVE
+583 EETSEKIESAPVVE
-594 DKKPET
+594 DKKAET
-600 VESTP
+600 IESAP

-612 ETVEPTPVVKD
+612 EITEPDTHD
-623 KKPETVEPT
+623 T
-632 PVVEDKKL
+632 
-640 ETVEPTPVVEDKK
+640 
-653 FETAEPVTE
+653 
-662 QNAHENKDKSLKSFL
+662 KDKSLKSFL
-677 GRIKKAVIPEIDED
+677 GRIKKAVVPEIDED
-691 AFEHESTTNS
+691 AFEHENKINASTK
-701 STEPINDTP
+701 PIDNTP
-710 KPVIAPAKPI
+710 KPVIAPAKLV
-720 EKPQPIVAPTNPVEK
+720 EKPQPIVAPVEPV
-735 SQPIV
+735 
-740 APAKPIEKPQPIVTP
+740 EKPQPIANP

-767 KEATTESDISSR
+767 KETTTESDIYSR
-779 YEKLFGKNSSSSE
+779 YEKLFGKNDSSSE
-792 NAESFDKTESR
+792 NSESLDKTESR

-808 GVKNTTENNENS
+808 GVKNSTENNENS
-820 NDTHTT
+820 NNKQTNANNEPKD
-826 ADNSEVKEDSIVFEK
+826 DSVVFEK

-846 EENIHNRTPQSTIPS
+846 EENVHNRTPQSTIPA
-861 LKTDKETESRF
+861 LKTESRF
-872 EKLFGKNNPESLSQ
+872 EKLFGKNDPESLSQ

>member
-27 GETDPETGYN
+27 GETDPQTGYN

-75 NNPYDEPSQEPSSEP
+75 NNPYEEPSQEPSSEP
-90 SVEEPSEEPSSE
+90 SVEEPSQEPSPE

-107 SSEEPS
+107 P
-113 TEPSV
+113 
-118 EESSEEP
+118 
-125 SSETSV
+125 
-131 EESSQ
+131 SQ
-136 EPSSEPSVEE
+136 EPSPEPSVVE
-146 SSKEPSKQESSKET
+146 SSQEPSKQESSKET
-160 SKRTDKSEIP
+160 SKRSDKSEIP

-195 GEQNEKALEIFKMTA
+195 GEQNEKALELFKMTA

-268 QKEYTS
+268 QKEYAS

-295 DDDIAGIQNY
+295 GDDIAGIQNY

-320 AKNLS
+320 AKDLS

-352 NEDEI
+352 NDDEI

-369 VCIVLFIVLISVLI
+369 VCILLFIVLISVLI

-399 NIAEP
+399 NISEQKP
-404 KSEKKKSETKNKA
+404 EKKNSETKNKA
-417 EDKTKKKEDKK
+417 EDKSKKKDGKK
-428 AEKSDKKQKSKKQ
+428 AEKSDKKQKPKKQ
-441 DKKKDSKKSEKPKLE
+441 DKKKDSKKPDKPKLE
-456 SKKEATPIEP
+456 SKKEVTSIEP
-466 KHEKKSEPK
+466 KYEKNSESK
-475 TDEKVSETKTEEKPI
+475 TDDKKTETKIE
-490 TDEKAVSAESDYK
+490 EKAVSEESAYK
-503 PEDFSLFDAQPTI
+503 FDDFALFDAQPTI

-543 PGTLDYIT
+543 PGTVDYIT

-571 VPKDKNDIQPIE
+571 VPKTKNDIKPIE
-583 EETIEPTQVVE
+583 EETSEKIESAPVVE
-594 DKKPET
+594 DKKAET
-600 VESTP
+600 IESAP

-612 ETVEPTPVVKD
+612 EITEPDTHD
-623 KKPETVEPT
+623 T
-632 PVVEDKKL
+632 
-640 ETVEPTPVVEDKK
+640 
-653 FETAEPVTE
+653 
-662 QNAHENKDKSLKSFL
+662 KDKSLKSFL
-677 GRIKKAVIPEIDED
+677 GRIKKAVVPEIDED
-691 AFEHESTTNS
+691 AFEHENTINASTK
-701 STEPINDTP
+701 PIDNTP
-710 KPVIAPAKPI
+710 KPVIAPAKLV
-720 EKPQPIVAPTNPVEK
+720 EKPQPIVAPVEPV
-735 SQPIV
+735 
-740 APAKPIEKPQPIVTP
+740 EKPQPTANP

-767 KEATTESDISSR
+767 KETTTESDISSR
-779 YEKLFGKNSSSSE
+779 YEKLFGKNDSSSE
-792 NAESFDKTESR
+792 NSESLDKTESR

-808 GVKNTTENNENS
+808 GVKNSTENNES
-820 NDTHTT
+820 S
-826 ADNSEVKEDSIVFEK
+826 DNKQTNANNEPKDDSVVFEK

-846 EENIHNRTPQSTIPS
+846 EENVHNRTPQSTIPA
-861 LKTDKETESRF
+861 LKTESRF
-872 EKLFGKNNPESLSQ
+872 EKLFGKNDPESLSQ

>member
-16 CVFSSAVMAIP
+16 CVFSSVVMAIP
-27 GETDPETGYN
+27 GETDPQTGYN

-75 NNPYDEPSQEPSSEP
+75 NNPYEEPSQEPSSEP
-90 SVEEPSEEPSSE
+90 
-102 PSVEE
+102 
-107 SSEEPS
+107 
-113 TEPSV
+113 
-118 EESSEEP
+118 
-125 SSETSV
+125 SV

-136 EPSSEPSVEE
+136 EPSSEPSVVE
-146 SSKEPSKQESSKET
+146 SSQEPSKQESSKET
-160 SKRTDKSEIP
+160 SKRSDKSEIP

-195 GEQNEKALEIFKMTA
+195 GEQNEKALELFKMTA

-218 KSNMYLKASPEDFA
+218 KANMYLKASPEDFA

-268 QKEYTS
+268 QKEYAS

-295 DDDIAGIQNY
+295 GDDIAGIQNY

-320 AKNLS
+320 AKDLS

-352 NEDEI
+352 NDDEI

-383 SRSRKKK
+383 SRSCKKK

-399 NIAEP
+399 NISEQKP
-404 KSEKKKSETKNKA
+404 EKKNSETKNKS
-417 EDKTKKKEDKK
+417 EDKSKKKDGKK
-428 AEKSDKKQKSKKQ
+428 AEKSDKKQKPKKQ
-441 DKKKDSKKSEKPKLE
+441 DKKKDSKKPDKPKLE
-456 SKKEATPIEP
+456 SKKEVTSIEP
-466 KHEKKSEPK
+466 KYEKNSESK
-475 TDEKVSETKTEEKPI
+475 TDDKKTETKIE
-490 TDEKAVSAESDYK
+490 EKAVSEESAYK
-503 PEDFSLFDAQPTI
+503 FDDFALFDAQPTI

-543 PGTLDYIT
+543 PGTVDYIT

-571 VPKDKNDIQPIE
+571 VPKTKNDIKPIE
-583 EETIEPTQVVE
+583 EETSETIGSVPVVE
-594 DKKPET
+594 DKKAET
-600 VESTP
+600 IESAP

-612 ETVEPTPVVKD
+612 EITEPDTHD
-623 KKPETVEPT
+623 T
-632 PVVEDKKL
+632 
-640 ETVEPTPVVEDKK
+640 
-653 FETAEPVTE
+653 
-662 QNAHENKDKSLKSFL
+662 KDKSLKSFL
-677 GRIKKAVIPEIDED
+677 GRIKKAVVPEIDED
-691 AFEHESTTNS
+691 AFEHENTINASTK
-701 STEPINDTP
+701 PIDNTP
-710 KPVIAPAKPI
+710 KPVIAPAKLV
-720 EKPQPIVAPTNPVEK
+720 EKPQPIVAPVEPV
-735 SQPIV
+735 
-740 APAKPIEKPQPIVTP
+740 EKPQPTANP

-767 KEATTESDISSR
+767 KETTTESDISSR
-779 YEKLFGKNSSSSE
+779 YEKLFGKNDSSSE
-792 NAESFDKTESR
+792 NSESLDKTESR

-808 GVKNTTENNENS
+808 GVKNSTENNENS
-820 NDTHTT
+820 
-826 ADNSEVKEDSIVFEK
+826 DNKQTNANNESKDDSVVFEK

-846 EENIHNRTPQSTIPS
+846 EENVHNRTPQSTIPA
-861 LKTDKETESRF
+861 LKTESRF
-872 EKLFGKNNPESLSQ
+872 EKLFGKNDPESLSQ

>member
-1 MKRFTAILAALLAAS
+1 M
-16 CVFSSAVMAIP
+16 
-27 GETDPETGYN
+27 
-37 QYVQDN
+37 
-43 IRYDALGYAYID
+43 
-55 DEDGTRIY
+55 
-63 YDLNSYGYFVPI
+63 NS
-75 NNPYDEPSQEPSSEP
+75 
-90 SVEEPSEEPSSE
+90 
-102 PSVEE
+102 
-107 SSEEPS
+107 
-113 TEPSV
+113 
-118 EESSEEP
+118 
-125 SSETSV
+125 
-131 EESSQ
+131 
-136 EPSSEPSVEE
+136 
-146 SSKEPSKQESSKET
+146 
-160 SKRTDKSEIP
+160 
-170 LINYKLDALKM
+170 
-181 NIALPNDVYAILRS
+181 ALPNDFYAILRS
-195 GEQNEKALEIFKMTA
+195 GEQNEKALELFKMTA

-295 DDDIAGIQNY
+295 GDDIAGIQNY

-320 AKNLS
+320 AKDLS

-383 SRSRKKK
+383 SRSCKKK

-399 NIAEP
+399 NISEQKP
-404 KSEKKKSETKNKA
+404 EKKNSETKNKA
-417 EDKTKKKEDKK
+417 EDKSKKKDGKK
-428 AEKSDKKQKSKKQ
+428 AEKSDKKQKPKKQ
-441 DKKKDSKKSEKPKLE
+441 DKKKDSKKPDKPKLE
-456 SKKEATPIEP
+456 SKKDVTSIEP
-466 KHEKKSEPK
+466 KYEKNSESK
-475 TDEKVSETKTEEKPI
+475 TDDKKTETKIE
-490 TDEKAVSAESDYK
+490 EKAVSEESAYK
-503 PEDFSLFDAQPTI
+503 FDDFALFDAQPTI

-543 PGTLDYIT
+543 PGTVDYIT

-571 VPKDKNDIQPIE
+571 VPKTKNDIKPIE
-583 EETIEPTQVVE
+583 EETSEKIESAPVVE
-594 DKKPET
+594 DKKAET
-600 VESTP
+600 IESAP

-612 ETVEPTPVVKD
+612 EITEPDTHD
-623 KKPETVEPT
+623 T
-632 PVVEDKKL
+632 
-640 ETVEPTPVVEDKK
+640 
-653 FETAEPVTE
+653 
-662 QNAHENKDKSLKSFL
+662 KDKSLKSFL
-677 GRIKKAVIPEIDED
+677 GRIKKAVVPEIDED
-691 AFEHESTTNS
+691 AFEHENTINASTK
-701 STEPINDTP
+701 PIDNTP
-710 KPVIAPAKPI
+710 KPVIAPAKLV
-720 EKPQPIVAPTNPVEK
+720 EKPQPIVAPVEPV
-735 SQPIV
+735 
-740 APAKPIEKPQPIVTP
+740 EKPQPTANP

-767 KEATTESDISSR
+767 KETTTESDISSR
-779 YEKLFGKNSSSSE
+779 YEKLFGKNDSSSE
-792 NAESFDKTESR
+792 NSESLDKTESR

-808 GVKNTTENNENS
+808 GVKNSTENNENS
-820 NDTHTT
+820 
-826 ADNSEVKEDSIVFEK
+826 DNKQTNANNESKDDSVVFEK

-846 EENIHNRTPQSTIPS
+846 EENVHNRTPQSTIPA
-861 LKTDKETESRF
+861 LKTESRF
-872 EKLFGKNNPESLSQ
+872 EKLFGKNDPESLSQ

>member
-27 GETDPETGYN
+27 GETDPQTGYN

-75 NNPYDEPSQEPSSEP
+75 NNPYEEPSQEPSSEP
-90 SVEEPSEEPSSE
+90 SVEEPSQEPSSE
-102 PSVEE
+102 P
-107 SSEEPS
+107 
-113 TEPSV
+113 
-118 EESSEEP
+118 
-125 SSETSV
+125 SV

-136 EPSSEPSVEE
+136 EPSSEPSVVE
-146 SSKEPSKQESSKET
+146 SSQEPSKQESSKET
-160 SKRTDKSEIP
+160 SKRSDKSEIP

-195 GEQNEKALEIFKMTA
+195 GEQNEKALELFKMTA

-295 DDDIAGIQNY
+295 GDDIAGIQNY

-320 AKNLS
+320 AKDLS

-352 NEDEI
+352 NDDEI

-383 SRSRKKK
+383 SRSCKKK

-399 NIAEP
+399 NISEQKP
-404 KSEKKKSETKNKA
+404 EKKNSETKNKA
-417 EDKTKKKEDKK
+417 EDKSKKKDGKK
-428 AEKSDKKQKSKKQ
+428 AEKSDKKQKPKNQ
-441 DKKKDSKKSEKPKLE
+441 DEKKDSKKPDKPKLE
-456 SKKEATPIEP
+456 SKKEVTSIEP
-466 KHEKKSEPK
+466 KYEKNSESK
-475 TDEKVSETKTEEKPI
+475 TDDKKTETKIE
-490 TDEKAVSAESDYK
+490 EKAVSEESAYK
-503 PEDFSLFDAQPTI
+503 FDDFALFDAQPTI

-543 PGTLDYIT
+543 PGTVDYIT

-571 VPKDKNDIQPIE
+571 VPKTKNDIKPIE
-583 EETIEPTQVVE
+583 EETSEKIESAPVVE
-594 DKKPET
+594 DKKAENI
-600 VESTP
+600 ESAP

-612 ETVEPTPVVKD
+612 EITEPDTHD
-623 KKPETVEPT
+623 T
-632 PVVEDKKL
+632 
-640 ETVEPTPVVEDKK
+640 
-653 FETAEPVTE
+653 
-662 QNAHENKDKSLKSFL
+662 KDKSLKSFL
-677 GRIKKAVIPEIDED
+677 GRIKKAVVPEIDED
-691 AFEHESTTNS
+691 AFEHENTINASTK
-701 STEPINDTP
+701 PIDNTP
-710 KPVIAPAKPI
+710 KPVIAPAKLV
-720 EKPQPIVAPTNPVEK
+720 EKPQPIVAPVEPV
-735 SQPIV
+735 
-740 APAKPIEKPQPIVTP
+740 EKPQPTANP

-767 KEATTESDISSR
+767 KETTTESDISSR
-779 YEKLFGKNSSSSE
+779 YEKLFGKNDLSSE
-792 NAESFDKTESR
+792 NSESLDKTESR

-808 GVKNTTENNENS
+808 GVKNSTENNES
-820 NDTHTT
+820 S
-826 ADNSEVKEDSIVFEK
+826 DNKQTNANNESKDDNIVFEK

-846 EENIHNRTPQSTIPS
+846 EENVHNRTPQSTIPA
-861 LKTDKETESRF
+861 LKTESRF
-872 EKLFGKNNPESLSQ
+872 EKLFGKNDPESLSQ

>member
-27 GETDPETGYN
+27 GETDPQTGYN

-75 NNPYDEPSQEPSSEP
+75 NNPYEEPSQEPSSEP
-90 SVEEPSEEPSSE
+90 SVEEPS
-102 PSVEE
+102 
-107 SSEEPS
+107 
-113 TEPSV
+113 
-118 EESSEEP
+118 
-125 SSETSV
+125 
-131 EESSQ
+131 Q
-136 EPSSEPSVEE
+136 EPSSEPSVVE
-146 SSKEPSKQESSKET
+146 SSQEPSKQESSKET
-160 SKRTDKSEIP
+160 SKRSDKSEIP

-195 GEQNEKALEIFKMTA
+195 GEQNEKALELFKMTA

-295 DDDIAGIQNY
+295 GDDIAGIQNY

-320 AKNLS
+320 AKDLS

-352 NEDEI
+352 NDDEI

-369 VCIVLFIVLISVLI
+369 VCILLFIVLISVLI
-383 SRSRKKK
+383 SRSCKKK

-399 NIAEP
+399 NISEQKP
-404 KSEKKKSETKNKA
+404 EKKNSETKNKA
-417 EDKTKKKEDKK
+417 EDKSKKKDDKK
-428 AEKSDKKQKSKKQ
+428 AEKSDKKQKPKKQ
-441 DKKKDSKKSEKPKLE
+441 DKKKDSKKPDKPKLE
-456 SKKEATPIEP
+456 SKKEATPVEP
-466 KHEKKSEPK
+466 KYEKNSESK
-475 TDEKVSETKTEEKPI
+475 TDDKKTETKIE
-490 TDEKAVSAESDYK
+490 EKAVSEESAYK
-503 PEDFSLFDAQPTI
+503 FDDFALFDAQPTI

-543 PGTLDYIT
+543 PGTVDYIT

-571 VPKDKNDIQPIE
+571 VPKTKNDIKPIE
-583 EETIEPTQVVE
+583 EETS
-594 DKKPET
+594 ET
-600 VESTP
+600 IGSAP
-605 VVEDKKP
+605 VVEDKK
-612 ETVEPTPVVKD
+612 V
-623 KKPETVEPT
+623 ETVEPT
-632 PVVEDKKL
+632 PVVEGKKP
-640 ETVEPTPVVEDKK
+640 ETL
-653 FETAEPVTE
+653 EPVTE

-677 GRIKKAVIPEIDED
+677 GRIKKAVVPEIDED
-691 AFEHESTTNS
+691 AFEHENTINASTK
-701 STEPINDTP
+701 PIDNTP
-710 KPVIAPAKPI
+710 KPVIAPAKLV
-720 EKPQPIVAPTNPVEK
+720 EKPQPTVAPVEPV
-735 SQPIV
+735 
-740 APAKPIEKPQPIVTP
+740 EKPQPTANP

-767 KEATTESDISSR
+767 KETTTESDISSR
-779 YEKLFGKNSSSSE
+779 YEKLFGKNDSSSE
-792 NAESFDKTESR
+792 NSESLDKTESR

-808 GVKNTTENNENS
+808 GVKNSTENNES
-820 NDTHTT
+820 T
-826 ADNSEVKEDSIVFEK
+826 DNKQTNTNNESKDDSIVFEK

-846 EENIHNRTPQSTIPS
+846 EENVHNRTPQSTIPA
-861 LKTDKETESRF
+861 LKTESRF
-872 EKLFGKNNPESLSQ
+872 EKLFGKNDPESLSQ

>member
-27 GETDPETGYN
+27 GETDPQTGYN

-75 NNPYDEPSQEPSSEP
+75 NNPYEEPSQEPSSEP
-90 SVEEPSEEPSSE
+90 
-102 PSVEE
+102 
-107 SSEEPS
+107 
-113 TEPSV
+113 
-118 EESSEEP
+118 
-125 SSETSV
+125 SV

-136 EPSSEPSVEE
+136 EPSSEPSVVE
-146 SSKEPSKQESSKET
+146 SSQEPSKQESSKET
-160 SKRTDKSEIP
+160 SKRSDKSEIP

-195 GEQNEKALEIFKMTA
+195 GEQNEKALELFKMTA

-295 DDDIAGIQNY
+295 GDDIAGIQNY

-320 AKNLS
+320 AKDLS

-352 NEDEI
+352 NDDEI

-369 VCIVLFIVLISVLI
+369 VCILLFIVLISVLI

-399 NIAEP
+399 NISEQKP
-404 KSEKKKSETKNKA
+404 EKKNSETKNKA
-417 EDKTKKKEDKK
+417 EDKSKKKDDKK
-428 AEKSDKKQKSKKQ
+428 AEKSDKKQKPKKQ
-441 DKKKDSKKSEKPKLE
+441 DKKKDSKKPDKPKLE
-456 SKKEATPIEP
+456 SKKEATPVEP
-466 KHEKKSEPK
+466 KYEKNSESK
-475 TDEKVSETKTEEKPI
+475 TDDKKTETKIE
-490 TDEKAVSAESDYK
+490 EKAVSEESAYK
-503 PEDFSLFDAQPTI
+503 FDDFALFDAQPTI

-543 PGTLDYIT
+543 PGTVDYIT

-571 VPKDKNDIQPIE
+571 VPKTKNDIKPIE
-583 EETIEPTQVVE
+583 EETSEKIESAPVVE
-594 DKKPET
+594 DKKAENI
-600 VESTP
+600 ESAP

-612 ETVEPTPVVKD
+612 EITEPDTHD
-623 KKPETVEPT
+623 T
-632 PVVEDKKL
+632 
-640 ETVEPTPVVEDKK
+640 
-653 FETAEPVTE
+653 
-662 QNAHENKDKSLKSFL
+662 KDKSLKSFL
-677 GRIKKAVIPEIDED
+677 GRIKKAVVPEIDED
-691 AFEHESTTNS
+691 AFEHENTINASTK
-701 STEPINDTP
+701 PIDNTP
-710 KPVIAPAKPI
+710 KPVIAPAKLV
-720 EKPQPIVAPTNPVEK
+720 EKPQPIVAPVEPVK
-735 SQPIV
+735 
-740 APAKPIEKPQPIVTP
+740 KPQPTANP

-767 KEATTESDISSR
+767 KETTTESDISSR
-779 YEKLFGKNSSSSE
+779 YEKLFGKNDSSSE
-792 NAESFDKTESR
+792 NSESLDKTESR

-808 GVKNTTENNENS
+808 GVKNSTENNES
-820 NDTHTT
+820 S
-826 ADNSEVKEDSIVFEK
+826 DNKQTNANNEPKDDSVVFEK

-846 EENIHNRTPQSTIPS
+846 EENVHNRTPQSTIPA
-861 LKTDKETESRF
+861 LKTESRF
-872 EKLFGKNNPESLSQ
+872 EKLFGKNDPESLSQ

>member
-1 MKRFTAILAALLAAS
+1 
-16 CVFSSAVMAIP
+16 
-27 GETDPETGYN
+27 
-37 QYVQDN
+37 
-43 IRYDALGYAYID
+43 
-55 DEDGTRIY
+55 
-63 YDLNSYGYFVPI
+63 
-75 NNPYDEPSQEPSSEP
+75 
-90 SVEEPSEEPSSE
+90 
-102 PSVEE
+102 
-107 SSEEPS
+107 
-113 TEPSV
+113 
-118 EESSEEP
+118 
-125 SSETSV
+125 
-131 EESSQ
+131 
-136 EPSSEPSVEE
+136 
-146 SSKEPSKQESSKET
+146 
-160 SKRTDKSEIP
+160 
-170 LINYKLDALKM
+170 M

-195 GEQNEKALEIFKMTA
+195 GEQNEKALELFKMTA

-295 DDDIAGIQNY
+295 GDDIAGIQNY

-320 AKNLS
+320 AKDLS

-352 NEDEI
+352 NDDEI

-383 SRSRKKK
+383 SRSCKKK

-399 NIAEP
+399 NISEQKP
-404 KSEKKKSETKNKA
+404 EKKNSETKNKS
-417 EDKTKKKEDKK
+417 EDKSKKKDDKK
-428 AEKSDKKQKSKKQ
+428 AEKSDKKQKPKKQ
-441 DKKKDSKKSEKPKLE
+441 DEKKDSKKPDKPKLE
-456 SKKEATPIEP
+456 SKKEVTSIEP
-466 KHEKKSEPK
+466 KYEKKSESK
-475 TDEKVSETKTEEKPI
+475 TDDKKTETKIE
-490 TDEKAVSAESDYK
+490 EKAVSEESAYK
-503 PEDFSLFDAQPTI
+503 FDDFALFDAQPTI

-543 PGTLDYIT
+543 PGTVDYIT

-571 VPKDKNDIQPIE
+571 VPKTKNDIKPIE
-583 EETIEPTQVVE
+583 EETSEKIESAPVVE
-594 DKKPET
+594 DKKAET
-600 VESTP
+600 IESAP

-612 ETVEPTPVVKD
+612 EIIEPDTHD
-623 KKPETVEPT
+623 T
-632 PVVEDKKL
+632 
-640 ETVEPTPVVEDKK
+640 
-653 FETAEPVTE
+653 
-662 QNAHENKDKSLKSFL
+662 KDKSLKSFL
-677 GRIKKAVIPEIDED
+677 GRIKKAVVPEIDED
-691 AFEHESTTNS
+691 AFEHENTINASTK
-701 STEPINDTP
+701 PIDNTP
-710 KPVIAPAKPI
+710 KPVIAPAKLV
-720 EKPQPIVAPTNPVEK
+720 EKPQPIVAPVEPV
-735 SQPIV
+735 
-740 APAKPIEKPQPIVTP
+740 EKPQPTANP

-767 KEATTESDISSR
+767 KETTTESDISSR
-779 YEKLFGKNSSSSE
+779 YEKLFGKNDLSSE
-792 NAESFDKTESR
+792 NSESLDKTESR

-808 GVKNTTENNENS
+808 GVKNSTENNES
-820 NDTHTT
+820 S
-826 ADNSEVKEDSIVFEK
+826 DNKQTNANNEPKDGSVVFEK

-846 EENIHNRTPQSTIPS
+846 EENVHNRTPQSTIPA
-861 LKTDKETESRF
+861 LKTESRF
-872 EKLFGKNNPESLSQ
+872 EKLFGKNDPESLSQ

>member
-1 MKRFTAILAALLAAS
+1 MSKRAYELKTEVIVMKRFTAILAALLAAS

-27 GETDPETGYN
+27 GETDPQTGYN

-75 NNPYDEPSQEPSSEP
+75 NNPYEEPSQEPSSEP
-90 SVEEPSEEPSSE
+90 SVEEPSQEPSPEPSVEEPSQEPSSE
-102 PSVEE
+102 P
-107 SSEEPS
+107 
-113 TEPSV
+113 
-118 EESSEEP
+118 
-125 SSETSV
+125 SV

-136 EPSSEPSVEE
+136 EPSSEPSVVE
-146 SSKEPSKQESSKET
+146 SSQEPSKQESSKET
-160 SKRTDKSEIP
+160 SKRSDKSEIP

-195 GEQNEKALEIFKMTA
+195 GEQNEKALELFKMTA

-268 QKEYTS
+268 QKEYAS

-295 DDDIAGIQNY
+295 GDDIAGIQNY

-320 AKNLS
+320 AKDLS

-352 NEDEI
+352 NDDEI

-383 SRSRKKK
+383 SRSCKKK

-399 NIAEP
+399 NISEQKP
-404 KSEKKKSETKNKA
+404 EKKNSETKNKA
-417 EDKTKKKEDKK
+417 EDKSKKKDDKK
-428 AEKSDKKQKSKKQ
+428 AEKSDKKQKPKKQ
-441 DKKKDSKKSEKPKLE
+441 DEKKDSKKPDKPKLE
-456 SKKEATPIEP
+456 SKKEVTSIEP
-466 KHEKKSEPK
+466 KYEKNSESK
-475 TDEKVSETKTEEKPI
+475 TDDKKTETKIE
-490 TDEKAVSAESDYK
+490 EKAVSEESAYK
-503 PEDFSLFDAQPTI
+503 FDDFALFDAQPTI

-543 PGTLDYIT
+543 PGTVDYIT

-571 VPKDKNDIQPIE
+571 VPKTKNDIKPIE
-583 EETIEPTQVVE
+583 EETSEKIE
-594 DKKPET
+594 
-600 VESTP
+600 SAP
-605 VVEDKKP
+605 VVEDKKA
-612 ETVEPTPVVKD
+612 ETIESA
-623 KKPETVEPT
+623 
-632 PVVEDKKL
+632 PVVEDKKA
-640 ETVEPTPVVEDKK
+640 EITEPDTHD
-653 FETAEPVTE
+653 T
-662 QNAHENKDKSLKSFL
+662 KDKSLKSFL
-677 GRIKKAVIPEIDED
+677 GRIKKAVVPEIDED
-691 AFEHESTTNS
+691 AFEHENKINASTK
-701 STEPINDTP
+701 PIDNTP
-710 KPVIAPAKPI
+710 KPVIAPAKLV
-720 EKPQPIVAPTNPVEK
+720 EKPQPIVAPVEPV
-735 SQPIV
+735 
-740 APAKPIEKPQPIVTP
+740 EKPQPTANP

-767 KEATTESDISSR
+767 KETTTESDIYSR
-779 YEKLFGKNSSSSE
+779 YEKLFGKNDSSSE
-792 NAESFDKTESR
+792 NSESLDKTESR

-808 GVKNTTENNENS
+808 GVKNSTENNES
-820 NDTHTT
+820 S
-826 ADNSEVKEDSIVFEK
+826 DNKQTNANNEPKDDSVVFEK

-846 EENIHNRTPQSTIPS
+846 EENVHNRTPQSTIPA
-861 LKTDKETESRF
+861 LKTESRF
-872 EKLFGKNNPESLSQ
+872 EKLFGKNDPESLSQ